1 MNRYL
6 KVLLFAIIVL
16 SLSVCLVA
24 CDGVTLPPDDGG
36 EGTPATFTVRYD
48 ANGGSGFMSNSVCT
62 EGDSLLV
69 KNCTFSKAGMVFQ
82 SWNTKADGSGEAYQP
97 ADQLTPTA
105 NMTLYAI
112 WGSGSADPDI
122 WTVHYDA
129 NGGSGT
135 MKDSTCDKGDSITVK
150 RCTFTADSDFVEWNT
165 KADGSGESYQ
175 PADELT
181 PGGNMTLYAI
191 WESPVVDPDI
201 WTVRYDAN
209 GGSGTMK
216 DSTCDKG
223 DSITVRRCTFTADS
237 DFVEWNTK
245 ADGSGESY
253 QPADE
258 LTPDGNMTLYAIWES
273 PVVEPDIWTIRYN
286 ANGGTGSMQE
296 NEYEDGTQIHIA
308 ANGFSYTG
316 KVFVSWNTA
325 ADGSGVTYNPGQLL
339 VVTENLDLY
348 AIWADE
354 AVTLYTVT
362 YHANGGSGSMPSTS
376 YPQGTLINV
385 LENAFTHTL
394 NFLEWNTAA
403 DGTGT
408 SYAPA
413 QQVALEADLDLYAIW
428 EVEYCTV
435 TFDYCGFGANTS
447 VSVPKNTLVEEPTAP
462 IAGGYTFEGW
472 YTQKEGGVR
481 WIFNT
486 NAVSETMTLYAH
498 MLQVGVGIVS
508 VNNGYVTGN
517 SIYITVPE
525 GTAAYSLNGQLET
538 TKNSAWKL
546 YAATLTGVA
555 EVPTR
560 MLTGIGIGENF
571 GDGSYTLTVWDVND
585 ENVRESYIITVF
597 RQFTATI
604 NYYGYNYTP
613 STGEIDP
620 LTGYKKYDD
629 TFELGCLEP
638 TETPIKTEKIKVE
651 QAGTTLSID
660 HVPAMSIPGH
670 TLTGYDFEFGVE
682 ELEDE
687 VIDIYPLF
695 ETDVYTVTLYTGTET
710 KQIEI
715 LYDYCIFYEPNPSVE
730 EGTFVGYY
738 TEAGVKF
745 LSASMIYCDCLYLMP
760 LGGIDA
766 LYAKYIMNQY
776 PLNVYGENGTVT
788 VEGAGDYTFG
798 KEVDFASRVTLEATP
813 DTGYRFVGWT
823 MEGVSGY
830 LSTDPT
836 YDYRIGKVNEITA
849 EFEALRF
856 TITLDASTYPV
867 EQTEYEI
874 AYGESITLPI
884 PEGEGYF
891 MGWTLEDGT
900 KITGEQGE
908 LLAPYAYLENI
919 TVYPNFVMLSIE
931 NGELTAVLEVPA
943 NGILELPTS
952 VTSIAANAIPAGVKY
967 LVITSEGGLQLYRG
981 SFDRATDLIAVS
993 FPDSEST
1000 AEIDF
1005 GNLSSDALFLFGFDS
1020 SHSDRISRDF
1030 CDNKLFNCTLDDY
1043 VVVNGGTYYKHDD
1056 GAALVDYNGT
1066 AEVFYMEDS
1075 VTIHGVE
1082 CPVTFIAQPAV
1093 LDKSFHAIMVSDNV
1107 TDINNFGGSPLHI
1120 ARSGQEGASWQ
1131 KIDGV
1136 KYARLPYKS
1145 MEEGVEYVFMGD
1157 YYLRIDTVAKEA
1169 VIYAIFHEEDEEVF
1183 NLNFPAFV
1191 RGSDGTE
1198 YPITRVEERSHNT
1211 VFGTVGKYNLHISET
1226 LTLIDAGFLYNL
1238 SIGTIN
1244 VTNLTNWCTIF
1255 EISGNSMYNLAYQA
1269 EAILFKGEPI
1279 VDLVIPE
1286 GVESIQEY
1294 AFYQCTSIKSV
1305 FIPDS
1310 IKTVGQKAFLGCTG
1324 IESLNVPF
1332 VGETATANQNVS
1344 WMFGEAAKS
1353 SLKEVTVRGKVAIG
1367 DNAFDSHLALEK
1379 VTLSAATS
1387 IGYRAFYGCISL
1399 RGIDI
1404 PDSCTSIA
1412 NDAFYN
1418 CSLLADVAFSNTLLS
1433 IGNNAFYD
1441 CTSLKKLVFPDSL
1454 ESIGT
1459 NAFWSNENL
1468 YSVTLGKNL
1477 TSIGN
1482 RAFYLCTKLAEVI
1495 NLSSLPI
1502 TAGSDDYGY
1511 VAYYAELVVTDE
1523 EDRAYREEG
1532 NFLVG
1537 ETDTEKVLKSYIG
1550 SDEYVVIPDGFTSI
1564 APSAFAAT
1572 KVRRVEIPDSVTSI
1586 GEKAF
1591 YSCAYLTEVV
1601 LSETSGL
1608 RSIGNRAFEGTQ
1620 ISSLLLGPDFE
1631 EMATSALDY
1640 SRVVEIYNLS
1650 SFVLTPDSNGKYY
1663 GADTVLNVYTPNDG
1677 ESIISVEEGAVVYAY
1692 DGEVYLHSYLGTPH
1706 EIAIPEGVT
1715 LFSCESVLD
1724 SLARA
1729 LVSVHFPS
1737 TFKEIPAFAF
1747 CGPTKLDY
1755 AKLTH
1760 VTFAENSVLTS
1771 IGEQAFIFCAQLA
1784 EITIPNSV
1792 TYIGSSAFAGCT
1804 SLEKISMP
1812 FVGETATTNNTFTWM
1827 GITASV
1833 PLKEVVILSGTSIGE
1848 RLFNRFTLLERV
1860 TLPSNLETIGGYAF
1874 HGCNQLIEITIPD
1887 SCTSIGDY
1895 AFAYCTALE
1904 RVTLPSSLKSIG
1916 NYAFNGCTALSEI
1929 TIPNSCT
1936 SIGNYAFSGGTALS
1950 EITLSSSLETIG
1962 EYALAGAAFQTIS
1975 LPSSLKTIGTGAFKQ
1990 CAALTQIQIPGSC
2003 TSIGESAFV
2012 YCSSLTSVIFSS
2024 SSGVKTIPTRAFEY
2038 CSALTQISM
2047 PDSCTSIGES
2057 AFSDCSSLTSITI
2070 PDSVTSIG
2078 KYAFYD
2084 CRALS
2089 SITLGRKLSSI
2100 GNSAFAFCTNL
2111 HTIYNRSSLPLTK
2124 GSSDYGH
2131 VAYYATNIVNR

>member
-6 KVLLFAIIVL
+6 KVLFFAIIVL
-16 SLSVCLVA
+16 SLSLCLVA
-24 CDGVTLPPDDGG
+24 CSGTTLPPDGDGG
-36 EGTPATFTVRYD
+36 DGGDGTPVTFIVRYD
-48 ANGGSGFMSNSVCT
+48 ANGGSGFMSNSVCA
-62 EGDSLLV
+62 EGDSFLV
-69 KNCTFSKAGMVFQ
+69 KDCTFSKAGMVFQ
-82 SWNTKADGSGEAYQP
+82 SWNTKADGSGETYQP
-97 ADQLTPTA
+97 ADVLTPTA

-112 WGSGSADPDI
+112 WGSGSAGPEV
-122 WTVHYDA
+122 WTVRYDA

-191 WESPVVDPDI
+191 WESTVVD
-201 WTVRYDAN
+201 
-209 GGSGTMK
+209 
-216 DSTCDKG
+216 
-223 DSITVRRCTFTADS
+223 S
-237 DFVEWNTK
+237 DT
-245 ADGSGESY
+245 
-253 QPADE
+253 
-258 LTPDGNMTLYAIWES
+258 
-273 PVVEPDIWTIRYN
+273 WTIRYN

-296 NEYEDGTQIHIA
+296 NEYADGTQTHIA
-308 ANGFSYTG
+308 TNGFSYTG

-354 AVTLYTVT
+354 GVTLYTVT
-362 YHANGGSGSMPSTS
+362 YHANGGSGSMPSMT
-376 YPQGTLINV
+376 YPQGTLINI

-408 SYAPA
+408 SYVPA

-462 IAGGYTFEGW
+462 LAGGFTFEGW
-472 YTQKEGGVR
+472 YTQKDGGER

-486 NAVSETMTLYAH
+486 NAVSDTMTLYAH
-498 MLQVGVGIVS
+498 MLQVGVGLVS
-508 VNNGYVTGN
+508 INNGYITGN

-525 GTAAYSLNGQLET
+525 GTSAYSLNGQLET

-546 YAATLTGVA
+546 YATTLAGVA

-560 MLTGIGIGENF
+560 MITGIDIGENF
-571 GDGSYTLTVWDVND
+571 GDGSYTLTVWDIND
-585 ENVRESYIITVF
+585 ENVRESYVITVF

-604 NYYGYNYTP
+604 NYYGYTYTP

-629 TFELGCLEP
+629 TFALGYLEP

-651 QAGTTLSID
+651 HAGTTLSID

-695 ETDVYTVTLYTGTET
+695 EADVYTVTLYTGTET
-710 KQIEI
+710 KQIEV
-715 LYDYCIFYEPNPSVE
+715 LYDNCIFYEPNPSVE
-730 EGTFVGYY
+730 EGTFIGYY
-738 TEAGVKF
+738 TEAGVKY
-745 LSASMIYCDCLYLMP
+745 LSPSMIYCDCLYLMP

-798 KEVDFASRVTLEATP
+798 KEVDFASRVTLVATP
-813 DTGYRFVGWT
+813 NTGYRFVGWT

-830 LSTDPT
+830 LSTDST

-856 TITLDASTYPV
+856 TIRLDASTHPV
-867 EQTEYEI
+867 EQTEYEL
-874 AYGESITLPI
+874 AYGDSVTLPI
-884 PEGEGYF
+884 LEGEGYF

-900 KITGEQGE
+900 KITDEQGE
-908 LLAPYAYLENI
+908 LLAPYTYLENI
-919 TVYPNFVMLSIE
+919 TVYPKFVMLSIE
-931 NGELTAVLEVPA
+931 NGNLTAVLEVPA

-952 VTSIAANAIPAGVKY
+952 VRSIAANAIPAGVKY
-967 LVITSEGGLQLYRG
+967 LVITSEGSLLLYPK
-981 SFDRATDLIAVS
+981 SFDQATDLIAVS

-1000 AEIDF
+1000 ADIDF
-1005 GNLSSDALFLFGFDS
+1005 NSLSSDVLFLFGFDS
-1020 SHSDRISRDF
+1020 SHSDRLSREAF
-1030 CDNKLFNCTLDDY
+1030 CENILFNCTLDDY
-1043 VVVNGGTYYKHDD
+1043 VVVNGGTYYKNDD

-1082 CPVTFIAQPAV
+1082 CPVTFIAQPAL
-1093 LDKSFHAIMVSDNV
+1093 LDKSFHTIMVSDNV
-1107 TDINNFGGSPLHI
+1107 TEVRNFVNSPVHI
-1120 ARSGQEGASWQ
+1120 ARSGQSPAQSQ
-1131 KIDGV
+1131 DIDGV

-1145 MEEGVEYVFMGD
+1145 MEEGVEYVFVGD

-1169 VIYAIFHEEDEEVF
+1169 VIYAIVHEEDEEVF

-1198 YPITRVEERSHNT
+1198 YPITRVEEHSHNT
-1211 VFGTVGKYNLHISET
+1211 VLGTVGKYNLHTSET

-1238 SIGTIN
+1238 PIGTIN
-1244 VTNLTNWCTIF
+1244 VTNLTNWCNIF
-1255 EISGNSMYNLAYQA
+1255 ENSGSSMYNLAYRA
-1269 EAILFKGEPI
+1269 EAILFNGEPM

-1286 GVESIQEY
+1286 GVENIQTY

-1305 FIPDS
+1305 FIPNS
-1310 IKTVGQKAFLGCTG
+1310 VKTVGQNAFLGCTG

-1332 VGETATANQNVS
+1332 VGQTATANQKVS

-1353 SLKEVTVRGKVAIG
+1353 SLKEVTVRGNVAIG
-1367 DNAFDSHLALEK
+1367 ENAFDSHVALEK

-1387 IGYRAFYGCISL
+1387 IGNRAFYNCISL

-1404 PDSCTSIA
+1404 PDSCTSIG
-1412 NDAFYN
+1412 DYAFYS
-1418 CSLLADVAFSNTLLS
+1418 CSLLEDVEFSNNLLSIGNSAFYDCTSLKKLVFPNTLLS
-1433 IGNNAFYD
+1433 IGDGAFDD

-1454 ESIGT
+1454 ESIG
-1459 NAFWSNENL
+1459 NSAFRGNDNL

-1477 TSIGN
+1477 TSIGEY
-1482 RAFYLCTKLAEVI
+1482 AFLSCTKLVDVI

-1502 TAGSDDYGY
+1502 TAGSSDYGY

-1537 ETDTEKVLKSYIG
+1537 ETDTEKVLMSYIG

-1564 APSAFAAT
+1564 APSAFAFT
-1572 KVRRVEIPDSVTSI
+1572 NVRRVEIPDSVTSI
-1586 GEKAF
+1586 GDEAF
-1591 YSCAYLTEVV
+1591 HSCAYLTELV

-1608 RSIGNRAFEGTQ
+1608 RSIGNHAFEGTQ

-1631 EMATSALDY
+1631 EMASSALRY

-1650 SFVLTPDSNGKYY
+1650 SFVLTPNSNGKYY

-1692 DGEVYLHSYLGTPH
+1692 DGEVYLHSYLGVPS

-1715 LFSCESVLD
+1715 LFSCESALD
-1724 SLARA
+1724 SVARA

-1737 TFKEIPAFAF
+1737 TLKEIPAFAF
-1747 CGPTKLDY
+1747 NGPTQLDY

-1760 VTFAENSVLTS
+1760 VTFAEDSALTS
-1771 IGEQAFIFCAQLA
+1771 IGEKAFFNCAKLA
-1784 EITIPNSV
+1784 
-1792 TYIGSSAFAGCT
+1792 
-1804 SLEKISMP
+1804 
-1812 FVGETATTNNTFTWM
+1812 
-1827 GITASV
+1827 
-1833 PLKEVVILSGTSIGE
+1833 
-1848 RLFNRFTLLERV
+1848 
-1860 TLPSNLETIGGYAF
+1860 
-1874 HGCNQLIEITIPD
+1874 EITIPD
-1887 SCTSIGDY
+1887 SCT
-1895 AFAYCTALE
+1895 
-1904 RVTLPSSLKSIG
+1904 SIG

-1929 TIPNSCT
+1929 T
-1936 SIGNYAFSGGTALS
+1936 LS
-1950 EITLSSSLETIG
+1950 TSLETIG
-1962 EYALAGAAFQTIS
+1962 EYALSGTAIQTIS
-1975 LPSSLKTIGTGAFKQ
+1975 LPNRLKTIGKGAFKQ
-1990 CAALTQIQIPGSC
+1990 CAALTQIQIPDSC
-2003 TSIGESAFV
+2003 TSIGESAFNS
-2012 YCSSLTSVIFSS
+2012 CSSLTSVIFPS
-2024 SSGVKTIPTRAFEY
+2024 SSGVTTIPTRAFAY

-2047 PDSCTSIGES
+2047 PTSCTSIGDH
-2057 AFSDCSSLTSITI
+2057 AFRGCSKLSSVTI
-2070 PDSVTSIG
+2070 PDNVTSIG
-2078 KYAFYD
+2078 TYAFFD
-2084 CRALS
+2084 CTALS
-2089 SITLGRKLSSI
+2089 EITLGRKLSSI
-2100 GNSAFAFCTNL
+2100 GDRAFTFCSNL
-2111 HTIYNRSSLPLTK
+2111 HTIYNRSSLPITK
-2124 GSSDYGH
+2124 GSSDYGG
-2131 VAYYATNIVNR
+2131 VAEFATNVVKR

>member
-6 KVLLFAIIVL
+6 KVLFFAIIVL
-16 SLSVCLVA
+16 SLSLCLVA
-24 CDGVTLPPDDGG
+24 CSGTTLPPEGDGG
-36 EGTPATFTVRYD
+36 DGGDGTPVTFIVRYD
-48 ANGGSGFMSNSVCT
+48 ANGGSGFMPNSVCT
-62 EGDSLLV
+62 EGDSFLV
-69 KNCTFSKAGMVFQ
+69 KDCTFSKAGMVFQ
-82 SWNTKADGSGEAYQP
+82 SWNTKADGSGETYQP
-97 ADQLTPTA
+97 ADVLTPTA

-112 WGSGSADPDI
+112 WGSGAAGPEM
-122 WTVHYDA
+122 WTVRYDA

-135 MKDSTCDKGDSITVK
+135 MRDSTCNKGDSITVK

-191 WESPVVDPDI
+191 WESTVVD
-201 WTVRYDAN
+201 
-209 GGSGTMK
+209 
-216 DSTCDKG
+216 
-223 DSITVRRCTFTADS
+223 S
-237 DFVEWNTK
+237 DT
-245 ADGSGESY
+245 
-253 QPADE
+253 
-258 LTPDGNMTLYAIWES
+258 
-273 PVVEPDIWTIRYN
+273 WTIRYN

-296 NEYEDGTQIHIA
+296 NEYADGTQIHIA
-308 ANGFSYTG
+308 TNGFSYTG

-354 AVTLYTVT
+354 GVTLYTVT
-362 YHANGGSGSMPSTS
+362 YHANGGSGSMPSMS
-376 YPQGTLINV
+376 YPQGTLINI

-462 IAGGYTFEGW
+462 LAGGFTFEGW
-472 YTQKEGGVR
+472 YTQKDGGER

-486 NAVSETMTLYAH
+486 NAVSDTMTLYAH
-498 MLQVGVGIVS
+498 MLQVGVGLVS
-508 VNNGYVTGN
+508 INNGYITGN

-525 GTAAYSLNGQLET
+525 GTSAYSLNGQLET

-546 YAATLTGVA
+546 YATTLAGVA

-560 MLTGIGIGENF
+560 MITGIDIGENF
-571 GDGSYTLTVWDVND
+571 GDGSYTLTVWDLND
-585 ENVRESYIITVF
+585 ENVRESYVITVF

-604 NYYGYNYTP
+604 NYYGYTYTP

-629 TFELGCLEP
+629 TFALGYLEP

-651 QAGTTLSID
+651 HAGTTLSID

-695 ETDVYTVTLYTGTET
+695 EADVYTVTLYTGTET
-710 KQIEI
+710 KQIEV
-715 LYDYCIFYEPNPSVE
+715 LYDNCIFYEQNPSVE
-730 EGTFVGYY
+730 EGTFIGYY

-745 LSASMIYCDCLYLMP
+745 LSPSMIYCDCLYLMP

-798 KEVDFASRVTLEATP
+798 KEVDFASRVTLVATP
-813 DTGYRFVGWT
+813 NTGYRFVGWT
-823 MEGVSGY
+823 MAGVSGY
-830 LSTDPT
+830 LSTDST
-836 YDYRIGKVNEITA
+836 YNYRIGKVNEITA

-856 TITLDASTYPV
+856 TITLDASAYPV
-867 EQTEYEI
+867 EQTEYEL
-874 AYGESITLPI
+874 AYGDSITLPI
-884 PEGEGYF
+884 LEGEGYF

-900 KITGEQGE
+900 KITDEQGE
-908 LLAPYAYLENI
+908 LLAPYTYLENI
-919 TVYPNFVMLSIE
+919 TVYPKFVMLSIE
-931 NGELTAVLEVPA
+931 NGNLTAVLEVPA
-943 NGILELPTS
+943 NGILELPTC

-967 LVITSEGGLQLYRG
+967 LVITSEGYLLLYPK
-981 SFDRATDLIAVS
+981 SFDQATDLIAVS

-1000 AEIDF
+1000 EYIDF
-1005 GNLSSDALFLFGFDS
+1005 NSLSSDVLFLFGFDS
-1020 SHSDRISRDF
+1020 SHSDRLSREAF
-1030 CDNKLFNCTLDDY
+1030 CDNILFNCTLDDY
-1043 VVVNGGTYYKHDD
+1043 VVVNGGTYYKNDD

-1082 CPVTFIAQPAV
+1082 CPVTFIAQPAL
-1093 LDKSFHAIMVSDNV
+1093 LDKSFHTIMVSDNV
-1107 TDINNFGGSPLHI
+1107 TDVRNFVNSPVHI
-1120 ARSGQEGASWQ
+1120 ARSGQSPAQSQ
-1131 KIDGV
+1131 DIDGV

-1145 MEEGVEYVFMGD
+1145 MEEGVEYVFVGD

-1169 VIYAIFHEEDEEVF
+1169 VIYAIVHEEDEEVL
-1183 NLNFPAFV
+1183 NLNFPAVV

-1198 YPITRVEERSHNT
+1198 YPVTRVEEHSHNT
-1211 VFGTVGKYNLHISET
+1211 VLGTVGKYNLHTSET
-1226 LTLIDAGFLYNL
+1226 LTLIDAGFLYNQP
-1238 SIGTIN
+1238 IGTIN
-1244 VTNLTNWCTIF
+1244 VTNLTNWCNIF
-1255 EISGNSMYNLAYQA
+1255 ENSGSSMYNLAYQA
-1269 EAILFKGEPI
+1269 EDILFKGEPI
-1279 VDLVIPE
+1279 VDLVIPA
-1286 GVESIQEY
+1286 GVENIQTY

-1305 FIPDS
+1305 FIPNS
-1310 IKTVGQKAFLGCTG
+1310 VKTVGQNAFLGCTG

-1332 VGETATANQNVS
+1332 VGQTATANQKVS

-1353 SLKEVTVRGKVAIG
+1353 SLKEVTVRGNVAIG
-1367 DNAFDSHLALEK
+1367 DNAFDSYVALEK

-1387 IGYRAFYGCISL
+1387 IGNRAFYNCISL

-1404 PDSCTSIA
+1404 PDSCTSIG
-1412 NDAFYN
+1412 DYAFYS
-1418 CSLLADVAFSNTLLS
+1418 CSLLEDVEFSNNLLSIGNSAFYDCTSLKKLVFPNTLLS
-1433 IGNNAFYD
+1433 IGDGAFDD

-1454 ESIGT
+1454 ESIG
-1459 NAFWSNENL
+1459 NSAFRGNDNL

-1477 TSIGN
+1477 TSIGEY
-1482 RAFYLCTKLAEVI
+1482 AFLSCTKLVDVI

-1502 TAGSDDYGY
+1502 TAGSSDYGY

-1537 ETDTEKVLKSYIG
+1537 ETDTEKVLMSYIG

-1564 APSAFAAT
+1564 APSAFAFT
-1572 KVRRVEIPDSVTSI
+1572 NVRRVEIPDSVTSI
-1586 GEKAF
+1586 GDEAF
-1591 YSCAYLTEVV
+1591 HSCAYLTELV

-1608 RSIGNRAFEGTQ
+1608 RSIGNHAFEGTQ

-1631 EMATSALDY
+1631 EMASSALRY

-1650 SFVLTPDSNGKYY
+1650 SFVLTPNSNGKYY

-1692 DGEVYLHSYLGTPH
+1692 DGEVYLHSYLGVPS

-1715 LFSCESVLD
+1715 LFSCESALD
-1724 SLARA
+1724 SVARA

-1737 TFKEIPAFAF
+1737 TLKEIPAFAF
-1747 CGPTKLDY
+1747 NGPTQLDY

-1760 VTFAENSVLTS
+1760 VTFAEDSALTS
-1771 IGEQAFIFCAQLA
+1771 IGEKAFFNCAKLA
-1784 EITIPNSV
+1784 
-1792 TYIGSSAFAGCT
+1792 
-1804 SLEKISMP
+1804 
-1812 FVGETATTNNTFTWM
+1812 
-1827 GITASV
+1827 
-1833 PLKEVVILSGTSIGE
+1833 
-1848 RLFNRFTLLERV
+1848 
-1860 TLPSNLETIGGYAF
+1860 
-1874 HGCNQLIEITIPD
+1874 EITIPD
-1887 SCTSIGDY
+1887 SCT
-1895 AFAYCTALE
+1895 
-1904 RVTLPSSLKSIG
+1904 SIG

-1929 TIPNSCT
+1929 T
-1936 SIGNYAFSGGTALS
+1936 LS
-1950 EITLSSSLETIG
+1950 TSLETIG
-1962 EYALAGAAFQTIS
+1962 EYALSGTAIQTIS
-1975 LPSSLKTIGTGAFKQ
+1975 LPNRLKTIGKGAFKQ
-1990 CAALTQIQIPGSC
+1990 CAALTQIQIPDSC
-2003 TSIGESAFV
+2003 TSIGESAFNS
-2012 YCSSLTSVIFSS
+2012 CSSLTSVIFPS
-2024 SSGVKTIPTRAFEY
+2024 SSGVTTIPTRAFAY

-2047 PDSCTSIGES
+2047 PTSCTSIGDH
-2057 AFSDCSSLTSITI
+2057 AFRGCSKLSSVTI
-2070 PDSVTSIG
+2070 PDNVTSIG
-2078 KYAFYD
+2078 TYAFFD
-2084 CRALS
+2084 CTALS
-2089 SITLGRKLSSI
+2089 EITLGRKLSSI
-2100 GNSAFAFCTNL
+2100 GDRAFTFCSNL
-2111 HTIYNRSSLPLTK
+2111 HTIYNRSSLPITK
-2124 GSSDYGH
+2124 GSSDYGG
-2131 VAYYATNIVNR
+2131 VAEFATNVVKR

>member
-6 KVLLFAIIVL
+6 KVLFFAIIVL
-16 SLSVCLVA
+16 SLSLCLVA
-24 CDGVTLPPDDGG
+24 CGGSTPPPDGDGGDGTPVTLI
-36 EGTPATFTVRYD
+36 VRYN
-48 ANGGSGFMSNSVCT
+48 ANGGSGFMPNSVCT
-62 EGDSLLV
+62 EGDSFLV
-69 KNCTFSKAGMVFQ
+69 KDCTFSKAGMVFQ
-82 SWNTKADGSGEAYQP
+82 SWNTKADGSGETYQP
-97 ADQLTPTA
+97 ADVLTPTA

-112 WGSGSADPDI
+112 WGSGSAGPEV
-122 WTVHYDA
+122 WTVRYDA

-191 WESPVVDPDI
+191 WESTVVDPD
-201 WTVRYDAN
+201 T
-209 GGSGTMK
+209 
-216 DSTCDKG
+216 
-223 DSITVRRCTFTADS
+223 
-237 DFVEWNTK
+237 
-245 ADGSGESY
+245 
-253 QPADE
+253 
-258 LTPDGNMTLYAIWES
+258 
-273 PVVEPDIWTIRYN
+273 WTIRYN

-308 ANGFSYTG
+308 TNGFSYTG

-354 AVTLYTVT
+354 GVTLYTVT
-362 YHANGGSGSMPSTS
+362 YHANGGSGSMPSMT
-376 YPQGTLINV
+376 YPQGTLINI

-408 SYAPA
+408 SYVPA

-462 IAGGYTFEGW
+462 LAGGFTFEGW
-472 YTQKEGGVR
+472 YTQKDGGER

-498 MLQVGVGIVS
+498 MLQVGVGLVS
-508 VNNGYVTGN
+508 INNGYITGN

-525 GTAAYSLNGQLET
+525 GTSAYSLNGQLET

-546 YAATLTGVA
+546 YATTLAGVA

-560 MLTGIGIGENF
+560 MITGIDIGENF

-585 ENVRESYIITVF
+585 ENVRESYVITVF

-604 NYYGYNYTP
+604 NYYGYTYTP

-629 TFELGCLEP
+629 TFALGYLEP

-651 QAGTTLSID
+651 HAGTTLSID

-695 ETDVYTVTLYTGTET
+695 EADVYTVTLYTGTET
-710 KQIEI
+710 KQIEV
-715 LYDYCIFYEPNPSVE
+715 LYDNCIFYEQNPSVE
-730 EGTFVGYY
+730 EGTFIGYY
-738 TEAGVKF
+738 TEAGVKY
-745 LSASMIYCDCLYLMP
+745 LSPSMIYCDCLYLMP

-798 KEVDFASRVTLEATP
+798 KEVDFASRVTLVATP

-830 LSTDPT
+830 LSTDST

-856 TITLDASTYPV
+856 TVTLDVSTYPV
-867 EQTEYEI
+867 EQTEYEL
-874 AYGESITLPI
+874 AYGDSITLPI
-884 PEGEGYF
+884 LEGEGYF

-900 KITGEQGE
+900 KITDEQGE
-908 LLAPYAYLENI
+908 LLAPYTYLENI
-919 TVYPNFVMLSIE
+919 TVYPKFVMLSIE
-931 NGELTAVLEVPA
+931 NGKLTAVLEVPA

-967 LVITSEGGLQLYRG
+967 LVITSEGYLLLYPK
-981 SFDRATDLIAVS
+981 SFDQATDLIAVS

-1000 AEIDF
+1000 ADIDF
-1005 GNLSSDALFLFGFDS
+1005 NSLSSDVLFLFGFDS
-1020 SHSDRISRDF
+1020 SHSDRLSREAF
-1030 CDNKLFNCTLDDY
+1030 CDNLLFNCTLDDY
-1043 VVVNGGTYYKHDD
+1043 VVVNGGTYYKNDD

-1082 CPVTFIAQPAV
+1082 CPVTFIAQPAL
-1093 LDKSFHAIMVSDNV
+1093 LDKSFHTIMVSDNV
-1107 TDINNFGGSPLHI
+1107 TDVRNFVNSPVHI
-1120 ARSGQEGASWQ
+1120 ARSGQSPAQSQ
-1131 KIDGV
+1131 DIDGV

-1145 MEEGVEYVFMGD
+1145 MEEGVEYVFVGD

-1169 VIYAIFHEEDEEVF
+1169 VIYAIVHEEDEEVF

-1198 YPITRVEERSHNT
+1198 YPITRVEEHSHNT
-1211 VFGTVGKYNLHISET
+1211 VLGRVGKYNLHTSET

-1238 SIGTIN
+1238 PIGTIN
-1244 VTNLTNWCTIF
+1244 VTNLTNWCNIF
-1255 EISGNSMYNLAYQA
+1255 ENSGSSIYNLAYRA
-1269 EAILFKGEPI
+1269 EAILFNGEPM

-1286 GVESIQEY
+1286 GIENIQTY

-1305 FIPDS
+1305 FIPNS
-1310 IKTVGQKAFLGCTG
+1310 VKTVGQNAFLGCTG

-1332 VGETATANQNVS
+1332 VGQTATANQKVS

-1353 SLKEVTVRGKVAIG
+1353 SLKEVTVRGNVAIG
-1367 DNAFDSHLALEK
+1367 DNAFDSHVALEK

-1387 IGYRAFYGCISL
+1387 IGYRAFYNCISL

-1404 PDSCTSIA
+1404 PDSCTSIG
-1412 NDAFYN
+1412 NYAFYS
-1418 CSLLADVAFSNTLLS
+1418 CSLLEDVEFSNNLLS
-1433 IGNNAFYD
+1433 IGDNAFYD

-1454 ESIGT
+1454 ESIG
-1459 NAFWSNENL
+1459 NSAFWGNEGL

-1477 TSIGN
+1477 TSIGSN
-1482 RAFYLCTKLAEVI
+1482 AFNLCTKLVEVI

-1502 TAGSDDYGY
+1502 TVGSSDYGR

-1523 EDRAYREEG
+1523 EDRAYYEEG
-1532 NFLVG
+1532 NFLVC
-1537 ETDTEKVLKSYIG
+1537 ETDTDKVLKSYIG
-1550 SDEYVVIPDGFTSI
+1550 SDEYVVIPDGFTVI
-1564 APSAFAAT
+1564 APSAFAQT
-1572 KVRRVEIPDSVTSI
+1572 NVRRVEIPDSVTSI
-1586 GEKAF
+1586 GEEAF
-1591 YSCAYLTEVV
+1591 YSCAYLTELV
-1601 LSETSGL
+1601 LSETSGV
-1608 RSIGNRAFEGTQ
+1608 RSIGNHAFEGTQ

-1631 EMATSALDY
+1631 EMASSALDY

-1650 SFVLTPDSNGKYY
+1650 SFVLTPDSNGEYY

-1692 DGEVYLHSYLGTPH
+1692 DGEVYLHSYLGAPD

-1715 LFSCESVLD
+1715 LFSCESALD
-1724 SLARA
+1724 SIARA

-1737 TFKEIPAFAF
+1737 TLKEIPAFAF
-1747 CGPTKLDY
+1747 YGPTQLDY

-1760 VTFAENSVLTS
+1760 VTFAEDSALTS
-1771 IGEQAFIFCAQLA
+1771 IGEQAFFNCAKLA

-1792 TYIGSSAFAGCT
+1792 TYIGSNVFAGCA

-1827 GITASV
+1827 GIIAEV
-1833 PLKEVVILSGTSIGE
+1833 PVKEVVILSGTTIGE
-1848 RLFNRFTLLERV
+1848 RLFSKLTLLERV

-1874 HGCNQLIEITIPD
+1874 HGCNKLTEITIPD

-1904 RVTLPSSLKSIG
+1904 SVTLPSSLESIGNYVFTGCTALTEITIPDSCTSIG

-1929 TIPNSCT
+1929 T
-1936 SIGNYAFSGGTALS
+1936 LS
-1950 EITLSSSLETIG
+1950 TSLETIG
-1962 EYALAGAAFQTIS
+1962 EYALSGSAIQTIS
-1975 LPSSLKTIGTGAFKQ
+1975 LPNSLKTIGKGAFKQ
-1990 CAALTQIQIPGSC
+1990 CAALTQIQIPDHC
-2003 TSIGESAFV
+2003 TSIGESAFS
-2012 YCSSLTSVIFSS
+2012 YCSSLTSVIFPSFSS
-2024 SSGVKTIPTRAFEY
+2024 MNIPTRAFEY
-2038 CSALTQISM
+2038 CTALTEIRMSEF
-2047 PDSCTSIGES
+2047 CTSIEDY
-2057 AFSDCSSLTSITI
+2057 AFQGCSKLPKVTI
-2070 PDSVTSIG
+2070 PYYTTSIG
-2078 KYAFYD
+2078 TYAFYN
-2084 CRALS
+2084 CTALS
-2089 SITLGRKLSSI
+2089 EISLGKNLSSI
-2100 GNSAFAFCTNL
+2100 GNNAFTFCTNL
-2111 HTIYNRSSLPLTK
+2111 LTIYNSSSLSLTK
-2124 GSSDYGH
+2124 GSTAYGG
-2131 VAYYATNIVNR
+2131 VAYYATRIVDR

>member
-6 KVLLFAIIVL
+6 KVLFFAIIVL
-16 SLSVCLVA
+16 SLSLCLVA
-24 CDGVTLPPDDGG
+24 CGGSTPPPDGDGGDGTPVTLI
-36 EGTPATFTVRYD
+36 VRYN
-48 ANGGSGFMSNSVCT
+48 ANGGSGFMPNSVCT
-62 EGDSLLV
+62 EGDSFLV
-69 KNCTFSKAGMVFQ
+69 KDCTFSKAGMVFQ
-82 SWNTKADGSGEAYQP
+82 SWNTKADGSGETYQP
-97 ADQLTPTA
+97 ADVLTPTA

-112 WGSGSADPDI
+112 WGSGSAGPEV
-122 WTVHYDA
+122 WTVRYDA

-191 WESPVVDPDI
+191 WESTVVDPD
-201 WTVRYDAN
+201 T
-209 GGSGTMK
+209 
-216 DSTCDKG
+216 
-223 DSITVRRCTFTADS
+223 
-237 DFVEWNTK
+237 
-245 ADGSGESY
+245 
-253 QPADE
+253 
-258 LTPDGNMTLYAIWES
+258 
-273 PVVEPDIWTIRYN
+273 WTIRYN

-308 ANGFSYTG
+308 TNGFSYTG

-354 AVTLYTVT
+354 GVTLYTVT
-362 YHANGGSGSMPSTS
+362 YHANGGSGSMPSMT
-376 YPQGTLINV
+376 YPQGTLINI

-447 VSVPKNTLVEEPTAP
+447 VSVPKNTLVEEPTSP
-462 IAGGYTFEGW
+462 LAGGFTFEGW
-472 YTQKEGGVR
+472 YTQKDGGER

-498 MLQVGVGIVS
+498 MLQVGVGLVS
-508 VNNGYVTGN
+508 INNGYITGN

-525 GTAAYSLNGQLET
+525 GTSAYSLNGQLET

-546 YAATLTGVA
+546 YATTLAGVA

-560 MLTGIGIGENF
+560 MITGIDIGENF

-585 ENVRESYIITVF
+585 ENVRESYVITVF

-604 NYYGYNYTP
+604 NYYGYTYTP

-629 TFELGCLEP
+629 TFALGYLEP

-651 QAGTTLSID
+651 HAGTTLSID

-695 ETDVYTVTLYTGTET
+695 EADVYTVTLYTGTET
-710 KQIEI
+710 KQIEV
-715 LYDYCIFYEPNPSVE
+715 LYDNCIFYEQNPSVE
-730 EGTFVGYY
+730 EGTFIGYY
-738 TEAGVKF
+738 TEAGVKY
-745 LSASMIYCDCLYLMP
+745 LSPSMIYCDCLYLMP

-798 KEVDFASRVTLEATP
+798 KEVDFASRVTLVATP

-830 LSTDPT
+830 LSTDST

-856 TITLDASTYPV
+856 TVTLDVSTYPV
-867 EQTEYEI
+867 EQTEYEL
-874 AYGESITLPI
+874 AYGDSITLPI
-884 PEGEGYF
+884 LEGEGYF

-900 KITGEQGE
+900 KITDEQGE
-908 LLAPYAYLENI
+908 LLAPYTYLENI
-919 TVYPNFVMLSIE
+919 TVYPKFVMLSIE
-931 NGELTAVLEVPA
+931 NGKLTAVLEVPA

-967 LVITSEGGLQLYRG
+967 LVITSEGYLLLYPK
-981 SFDRATDLIAVS
+981 SFDQATDLIAVS

-1000 AEIDF
+1000 ADIDF
-1005 GNLSSDALFLFGFDS
+1005 NSLSSDVLFLFGFDS
-1020 SHSDRISRDF
+1020 SHSDRLSREAF
-1030 CDNKLFNCTLDDY
+1030 CDNLLFNCTLDDY
-1043 VVVNGGTYYKHDD
+1043 VVVNGGTYYKNDD

-1082 CPVTFIAQPAV
+1082 CPVTFIAQPAL
-1093 LDKSFHAIMVSDNV
+1093 LDKSFHTIMVSDNV
-1107 TDINNFGGSPLHI
+1107 TDVRNFVNSPVHI
-1120 ARSGQEGASWQ
+1120 ARSGQSPAQSQ
-1131 KIDGV
+1131 DIDGV

-1145 MEEGVEYVFMGD
+1145 MEEGVEYVFVGD

-1169 VIYAIFHEEDEEVF
+1169 VIYAIVHEEDEEVF

-1198 YPITRVEERSHNT
+1198 YPITRVEEHSHNT
-1211 VFGTVGKYNLHISET
+1211 VLGRVGKYNLHTSET

-1238 SIGTIN
+1238 PIGTIN
-1244 VTNLTNWCTIF
+1244 VTNLTNWCNIF
-1255 EISGNSMYNLAYQA
+1255 ENSGSSIYNLAYRA
-1269 EAILFKGEPI
+1269 EAILFNGEPM

-1286 GVESIQEY
+1286 GIENIQTY

-1305 FIPDS
+1305 FIPNS
-1310 IKTVGQKAFLGCTG
+1310 VKTVGQNAFLGCTG

-1332 VGETATANQNVS
+1332 VGQTATANQKVS

-1353 SLKEVTVRGKVAIG
+1353 SLKEVTVRGNVAIG
-1367 DNAFDSHLALEK
+1367 DNAFDSHVALEK

-1387 IGYRAFYGCISL
+1387 IGYRAFYNCISL

-1404 PDSCTSIA
+1404 PDSCTSIG
-1412 NDAFYN
+1412 NYAFYS
-1418 CSLLADVAFSNTLLS
+1418 CSLLEDVEFSNNLLS
-1433 IGNNAFYD
+1433 IGDNAFYD

-1454 ESIGT
+1454 ESIG
-1459 NAFWSNENL
+1459 NSAFWGNEGL

-1477 TSIGN
+1477 TSIGSN
-1482 RAFYLCTKLAEVI
+1482 AFNLCTKLVEVI

-1502 TAGSDDYGY
+1502 TVGSSDYGR

-1523 EDRAYREEG
+1523 EDRAYYEEG
-1532 NFLVG
+1532 NFLVC
-1537 ETDTEKVLKSYIG
+1537 ETDTDKVLKSYIG
-1550 SDEYVVIPDGFTSI
+1550 SDEYVVIPDGFTVI
-1564 APSAFAAT
+1564 APSAFAQT
-1572 KVRRVEIPDSVTSI
+1572 NVRRVEIPDSVTSI
-1586 GEKAF
+1586 GEEAF
-1591 YSCAYLTEVV
+1591 YSCAYLTELV
-1601 LSETSGL
+1601 LSETSGV
-1608 RSIGNRAFEGTQ
+1608 RSIGNHAFEGTQ

-1631 EMATSALDY
+1631 EMASSALDY

-1650 SFVLTPDSNGKYY
+1650 SFVLTPDSNGEYY

-1692 DGEVYLHSYLGTPH
+1692 DGEVYLHSYLGAPD

-1715 LFSCESVLD
+1715 LFSCESALD
-1724 SLARA
+1724 SIARA

-1737 TFKEIPAFAF
+1737 TLKEIPAFAF
-1747 CGPTKLDY
+1747 YGPTQLDY

-1760 VTFAENSVLTS
+1760 VTFAEDSALTS
-1771 IGEQAFIFCAQLA
+1771 IGEQAFFNCAKLA

-1792 TYIGSSAFAGCT
+1792 TYIGSNVFAGCA

-1827 GITASV
+1827 GIIAEV
-1833 PLKEVVILSGTSIGE
+1833 PVKEVVILSGTTIGE
-1848 RLFNRFTLLERV
+1848 RLFSKLTLLERV

-1874 HGCNQLIEITIPD
+1874 HGCNKLTEITIPD

-1904 RVTLPSSLKSIG
+1904 SVTLPSSLESIGNYVFTGCTALTEITIPDSCTSIG

-1929 TIPNSCT
+1929 T
-1936 SIGNYAFSGGTALS
+1936 LS
-1950 EITLSSSLETIG
+1950 TSLETIG
-1962 EYALAGAAFQTIS
+1962 EYALSGSAIQTIS
-1975 LPSSLKTIGTGAFKQ
+1975 LPNSLKTIGKGAFKQ
-1990 CAALTQIQIPGSC
+1990 CAALTQIQIPDHC
-2003 TSIGESAFV
+2003 TSIGESAFS
-2012 YCSSLTSVIFSS
+2012 YCSSLTSVIFPSFSS
-2024 SSGVKTIPTRAFEY
+2024 MNIPTRAFEY
-2038 CSALTQISM
+2038 CTALTEIRMSEF
-2047 PDSCTSIGES
+2047 CTSIEDY
-2057 AFSDCSSLTSITI
+2057 AFQGCSKLPKVTI
-2070 PDSVTSIG
+2070 PYYTTSIG
-2078 KYAFYD
+2078 TYAFYN
-2084 CRALS
+2084 CTALS
-2089 SITLGRKLSSI
+2089 EISLGKNLSSI
-2100 GNSAFAFCTNL
+2100 GNNAFTFCTNL
-2111 HTIYNRSSLPLTK
+2111 LTIYNSSSLSLTK
-2124 GSSDYGH
+2124 GSTAYGG
-2131 VAYYATNIVNR
+2131 VAYYATRIVDR

>member
-6 KVLLFAIIVL
+6 KVLFFAIIVL
-16 SLSVCLVA
+16 SLSLCLVA
-24 CDGVTLPPDDGG
+24 CAGSTLPPDGDGG
-36 EGTPATFTVRYD
+36 DGTPVTFVVRYD
-48 ANGGSGFMSNSVCT
+48 ANGGSGYMSNSVCA
-62 EGDSLLV
+62 EGDSFLV
-69 KNCTFSKAGMVFQ
+69 KDCTFSKAGMVFQ
-82 SWNTKADGSGEAYQP
+82 SWNTKADGSGETYQP
-97 ADQLTPTA
+97 ADVLTPTA

-112 WGSGSADPDI
+112 WGSGESDPEV
-122 WTVHYDA
+122 WTVRYDA

-135 MKDSTCDKGDSITVK
+135 MRDSTCNKGDSITVK

-191 WESPVVDPDI
+191 WESTVVD
-201 WTVRYDAN
+201 
-209 GGSGTMK
+209 
-216 DSTCDKG
+216 
-223 DSITVRRCTFTADS
+223 S
-237 DFVEWNTK
+237 DT
-245 ADGSGESY
+245 
-253 QPADE
+253 
-258 LTPDGNMTLYAIWES
+258 
-273 PVVEPDIWTIRYN
+273 WTIRYN

-296 NEYEDGTQIHIA
+296 NEYADGTQIHIA
-308 ANGFSYTG
+308 TNGFSYTG

-354 AVTLYTVT
+354 GVTLYTVT
-362 YHANGGSGSMPSTS
+362 YHANGGSGSMPSMS
-376 YPQGTLINV
+376 YPQGTLINI

-408 SYAPA
+408 SYEPA

-462 IAGGYTFEGW
+462 LAGGFTFEGW
-472 YTQKEGGVR
+472 YTQKEGGEK

-486 NAVSETMTLYAH
+486 NAVSDTMTLYAH
-498 MLQVGVGIVS
+498 MLQVGVGLVS
-508 VNNGYVTGN
+508 INNGYITGN

-546 YAATLTGVA
+546 YAVTLAGVA

-560 MLTGIGIGENF
+560 MITGIDIGENF

-585 ENVRESYIITVF
+585 ENVRESYVITVF

-629 TFELGCLEP
+629 TFALGYLEP

-651 QAGTTLSID
+651 HAGTTLSID

-695 ETDVYTVTLYTGTET
+695 EADVYTVTLYTGTET
-710 KQIEI
+710 KQIEV
-715 LYDYCIFYEPNPSVE
+715 LYDNCIFYEPNPSVE
-730 EGTFVGYY
+730 EGTFIGYY

-745 LSASMIYCDCLYLMP
+745 LSPSMIYCDCLYLMP

-856 TITLDASTYPV
+856 TITLDASAYPV
-867 EQTEYEI
+867 EQTEYEL
-874 AYGESITLPI
+874 AYGDSVTLPI
-884 PEGEGYF
+884 LEGEGYF

-900 KITGEQGE
+900 KVTDEQGE
-908 LLAPYAYLENI
+908 LLAPYTYLENI
-919 TVYPNFVMLSIE
+919 TVYPKFVMLSIE
-931 NGELTAVLEVPA
+931 NGKLTAVLEVPA

-967 LVITSEGGLQLYRG
+967 LVITSEGALRLYEE

-1000 AEIDF
+1000 ADIYFDY
-1005 GNLSSDALFLFGFDS
+1005 LSSDVLFLFGFDS
-1020 SHSDRISRDF
+1020 SHSDRLSGDYY

-1043 VVVNGGTYYKHDD
+1043 VVVNGGTYYKNDD

-1082 CPVTFIAQPAV
+1082 CPVTFIAQTAL
-1093 LDKSFHAIMVSDNV
+1093 LDKSFHTIMVSDNV
-1107 TDINNFGGSPLHI
+1107 TVVRNFVNSPVHI
-1120 ARSGQEGASWQ
+1120 ARSGQSPAQSQ
-1131 KIDGV
+1131 DIDGV

-1145 MEEGVEYVFMGD
+1145 MEEGVEYVFVGD

-1169 VIYAIFHEEDEEVF
+1169 VIYAIVHEEDEEVF

-1198 YPITRVEERSHNT
+1198 YPITRVEEHSHNT
-1211 VFGTVGKYNLHISET
+1211 VLGTVGKYNLHVSET

-1238 SIGTIN
+1238 PIGTIN
-1244 VTNLTNWCTIF
+1244 VTNLTNWCNIF
-1255 EISGNSMYNLAYQA
+1255 ENSGSSMYNLAYRA

-1286 GVESIQEY
+1286 GVENIQTY

-1305 FIPDS
+1305 FIPNS
-1310 IKTVGQKAFLGCTG
+1310 VKTVGQNAFLGCTG

-1332 VGETATANQNVS
+1332 VGQTATANQKVS

-1353 SLKEVTVRGKVAIG
+1353 SLKEVTVRGNVAIG
-1367 DNAFDSHLALEK
+1367 DNAFDSYVALEK

-1387 IGYRAFYGCISL
+1387 IGNRAFYNCISL

-1404 PDSCTSIA
+1404 PDSCTSIG
-1412 NDAFYN
+1412 DYAFYS
-1418 CSLLADVAFSNTLLS
+1418 CSLLEDVEFSNNLLSIGNSAFYDCTSLKKLVFPNTLLS
-1433 IGNNAFYD
+1433 IGDGAFDD

-1454 ESIGT
+1454 ESIG
-1459 NAFWSNENL
+1459 NSAFRGNDNL

-1477 TSIGN
+1477 TSIGEY
-1482 RAFYLCTKLAEVI
+1482 AFLSCTKLVDVI

-1502 TAGSDDYGY
+1502 TAGSSDYGY

-1537 ETDTEKVLKSYIG
+1537 ETDTEKVLMSYIG

-1564 APSAFAAT
+1564 APSAFAFT
-1572 KVRRVEIPDSVTSI
+1572 NVRRVEIPDSVTSI
-1586 GEKAF
+1586 GDEAF
-1591 YSCAYLTEVV
+1591 HSCAYLTELV

-1608 RSIGNRAFEGTQ
+1608 RSIGNHAFEGTQ

-1631 EMATSALDY
+1631 EMASSALRY

-1650 SFVLTPDSNGKYY
+1650 SFVLTPNSNGKYY

-1692 DGEVYLHSYLGTPH
+1692 DGEVYLHSYLGVPS

-1715 LFSCESVLD
+1715 LFSCESALD
-1724 SLARA
+1724 SVARA

-1737 TFKEIPAFAF
+1737 TLKEIPAFAF
-1747 CGPTKLDY
+1747 NGPTQLDY

-1760 VTFAENSVLTS
+1760 VTFAEDSALTS
-1771 IGEQAFIFCAQLA
+1771 IGEKAFFNCAKLA
-1784 EITIPNSV
+1784 
-1792 TYIGSSAFAGCT
+1792 
-1804 SLEKISMP
+1804 
-1812 FVGETATTNNTFTWM
+1812 
-1827 GITASV
+1827 
-1833 PLKEVVILSGTSIGE
+1833 
-1848 RLFNRFTLLERV
+1848 
-1860 TLPSNLETIGGYAF
+1860 
-1874 HGCNQLIEITIPD
+1874 EITIPD
-1887 SCTSIGDY
+1887 SCT
-1895 AFAYCTALE
+1895 
-1904 RVTLPSSLKSIG
+1904 SIG

-1929 TIPNSCT
+1929 T
-1936 SIGNYAFSGGTALS
+1936 LS
-1950 EITLSSSLETIG
+1950 TSLETIG
-1962 EYALAGAAFQTIS
+1962 EYALSGTAIQTIS
-1975 LPSSLKTIGTGAFKQ
+1975 LPNRLKTIGKGAFKQ
-1990 CAALTQIQIPGSC
+1990 CAALTQIQIPDSC
-2003 TSIGESAFV
+2003 TSIGESAFNS
-2012 YCSSLTSVIFSS
+2012 CSSLTSVIFPSS
-2024 SSGVKTIPTRAFEY
+2024 SSVNIPTRAFAY

-2047 PDSCTSIGES
+2047 PTSCTSIGDH
-2057 AFSDCSSLTSITI
+2057 AFRGCSKLSSVTI
-2070 PDSVTSIG
+2070 PDNVTSIG
-2078 KYAFYD
+2078 TYAFFD
-2084 CRALS
+2084 CTALS
-2089 SITLGRKLSSI
+2089 EITLGRKLSSI
-2100 GNSAFAFCTNL
+2100 GDRAFTFCSNL
-2111 HTIYNRSSLPLTK
+2111 HTIYNRSSLPITK
-2124 GSSDYGH
+2124 GSSDYGG
-2131 VAYYATNIVNR
+2131 VAEFATNVVKR

>member
-6 KVLLFAIIVL
+6 KVLFFAIIVL
-16 SLSVCLVA
+16 SLSLCLVA
-24 CDGVTLPPDDGG
+24 CSGTTLPPDGNGG
-36 EGTPATFTVRYD
+36 DGTPVTLIVRYD
-48 ANGGSGFMSNSVCT
+48 ANGGSGFMPNSVCT
-62 EGDSLLV
+62 EGDSFLV
-69 KNCTFSKAGMVFQ
+69 KDCTFSKAGMVFQ
-82 SWNTKADGSGEAYQP
+82 SWNTKADGSGETYQP
-97 ADQLTPTA
+97 ADVLTPTA

-112 WGSGSADPDI
+112 WGGGSAGPEV
-122 WTVHYDA
+122 WTVRYDA

-191 WESPVVDPDI
+191 WESTVVD
-201 WTVRYDAN
+201 
-209 GGSGTMK
+209 
-216 DSTCDKG
+216 
-223 DSITVRRCTFTADS
+223 S
-237 DFVEWNTK
+237 DT
-245 ADGSGESY
+245 
-253 QPADE
+253 
-258 LTPDGNMTLYAIWES
+258 
-273 PVVEPDIWTIRYN
+273 WTIRYN

-296 NEYEDGTQIHIA
+296 NEYADGTQTHIA

-354 AVTLYTVT
+354 GVTLYTVT

-376 YPQGTLINV
+376 YPQGTLINI

-408 SYAPA
+408 SYVPA

-462 IAGGYTFEGW
+462 LAGGFTFEGW
-472 YTQKEGGVR
+472 YTQKDGGER

-486 NAVSETMTLYAH
+486 NAVSDTMTLYAH
-498 MLQVGVGIVS
+498 MLQVGVGLVS
-508 VNNGYVTGN
+508 INNGYITGN

-525 GTAAYSLNGQLET
+525 GTSAYSLNGQLET

-546 YAATLTGVA
+546 YATTLAGVA

-560 MLTGIGIGENF
+560 MITGIDIGENF

-585 ENVRESYIITVF
+585 ENVRESYVITVF

-604 NYYGYNYTP
+604 NYYGYTYTP

-629 TFELGCLEP
+629 TFALGYLEP

-651 QAGTTLSID
+651 HAGTTLSID

-695 ETDVYTVTLYTGTET
+695 EADVYTVTLYTGTET
-710 KQIEI
+710 KQIEV
-715 LYDYCIFYEPNPSVE
+715 LYDNCIFYEPNPSVE
-730 EGTFVGYY
+730 EGMFIGYY
-738 TEAGVKF
+738 TEAGVKY
-745 LSASMIYCDCLYLMP
+745 LSPSMIYCDCLYLMP

-798 KEVDFASRVTLEATP
+798 KEVDFASRVTLVATP

-830 LSTDPT
+830 LSTDST

-867 EQTEYEI
+867 EQTEYEL
-874 AYGESITLPI
+874 AYGDSITLPI
-884 PEGEGYF
+884 LEGEGYF

-900 KITGEQGE
+900 KITDEQGE
-908 LLAPYAYLENI
+908 LLAPYTYLENI
-919 TVYPNFVMLSIE
+919 TVYPKFVMLSIE
-931 NGELTAVLEVPA
+931 NGNLTAVLEVPA
-943 NGILELPTS
+943 NGILELPTC

-967 LVITSEGGLQLYRG
+967 LVITSEGYLLLYPK
-981 SFDRATDLIAVS
+981 SFDQATDLIAVS

-1000 AEIDF
+1000 EYIDF
-1005 GNLSSDALFLFGFDS
+1005 NSLSSDVLFLFGFDS
-1020 SHSDRISRDF
+1020 SHSDRLSREAF
-1030 CDNKLFNCTLDDY
+1030 CDNLLFNCTLDDY
-1043 VVVNGGTYYKHDD
+1043 VVVNGGTYYKNDD

-1082 CPVTFIAQPAV
+1082 CPVTFIAQPAL
-1093 LDKSFHAIMVSDNV
+1093 LDKSFHTIMVSDNV
-1107 TDINNFGGSPLHI
+1107 TDVRNFVNSPVHI
-1120 ARSGQEGASWQ
+1120 ARSGQSPAQSQ
-1131 KIDGV
+1131 NIDGV

-1145 MEEGVEYVFMGD
+1145 MEEGVEYVFVGD

-1169 VIYAIFHEEDEEVF
+1169 VIYAIVHEEDEEVF

-1198 YPITRVEERSHNT
+1198 YPITRVEEHSHNT
-1211 VFGTVGKYNLHISET
+1211 VLGTVGKYNLHTSET

-1238 SIGTIN
+1238 PIGTIN
-1244 VTNLTNWCTIF
+1244 VTNLTNWCNIF
-1255 EISGNSMYNLAYQA
+1255 ENSGSSMYNLAYRA
-1269 EAILFKGEPI
+1269 EAILFNGEPM

-1286 GVESIQEY
+1286 GVENIQTY

-1305 FIPDS
+1305 FIPNS
-1310 IKTVGQKAFLGCTG
+1310 VKTVGQNAFLGCTG

-1332 VGETATANQNVS
+1332 VGQTATANQKVS

-1353 SLKEVTVRGKVAIG
+1353 SLKEVTVRGNVAIG
-1367 DNAFDSHLALEK
+1367 DNAFDSHVALEK

-1387 IGYRAFYGCISL
+1387 IGYRAFYDCISL

-1404 PDSCTSIA
+1404 PDSCTSIG
-1412 NDAFYN
+1412 NYAFYS
-1418 CSLLADVAFSNTLLS
+1418 CSLLADVEFSNNLLS
-1433 IGNNAFYD
+1433 IGDNAFYD

-1454 ESIGT
+1454 ESIG
-1459 NAFWSNENL
+1459 NAAFWSNEGL

-1477 TSIGN
+1477 TSIGSN
-1482 RAFYLCTKLAEVI
+1482 AFNLCTKLVEVI

-1502 TAGSDDYGY
+1502 TVGSSDYGR

-1537 ETDTEKVLKSYIG
+1537 ETDTDKVLKSYIG
-1550 SDEYVVIPDGFTSI
+1550 SDEYVVIPDGFTVI
-1564 APSAFAAT
+1564 APSAFAFT
-1572 KVRRVEIPDSVTSI
+1572 NVRRVEIPDSVTSI
-1586 GEKAF
+1586 GEEAF
-1591 YSCAYLTEVV
+1591 YSCAYLTELV
-1601 LSETSGL
+1601 LSETSGV
-1608 RSIGNRAFEGTQ
+1608 RSIGNHAFEGTQ

-1631 EMATSALDY
+1631 EMASSALDY

-1650 SFVLTPDSNGKYY
+1650 SFVLTPDSNGEYY

-1692 DGEVYLHSYLGTPH
+1692 DGEVYLHSYLGAPS

-1724 SLARA
+1724 SVARA

-1737 TFKEIPAFAF
+1737 TLKEIPAFAF
-1747 CGPTKLDY
+1747 YGPTKLDY
-1755 AKLTH
+1755 AKMTH
-1760 VTFAENSVLTS
+1760 VTFAEDSVLTS
-1771 IGEQAFIFCAQLA
+1771 IGEQAFVNCTKLA

-1792 TYIGSSAFAGCT
+1792 TYIGSNAFAGCA

-1812 FVGETATTNNTFTWM
+1812 FVGETATTNNTLAWM

-1833 PLKEVVILSGTSIGE
+1833 PLKEVVIFSGTSIGE

-1860 TLPSNLETIGGYAF
+1860 TLPSNLEAIGGYAF
-1874 HGCNQLIEITIPD
+1874 HGCNQLTEITIPD

-1904 RVTLPSSLKSIG
+1904 RVTLPSSLESIG

-1936 SIGNYAFSGGTALS
+1936 SMGDYAFGGCTALS

-1962 EYALAGAAFQTIS
+1962 EYALYGATFQTIS
-1975 LPSSLKTIGTGAFKQ
+1975 LPNSLKTIGKGAFAR
-1990 CAALTQIQIPGSC
+1990 CAVLTQIHIPGSC
-2003 TSIGESAFV
+2003 TSIGESAFHS
-2012 YCSSLTSVIFSS
+2012 CISLTSVTFPS
-2024 SSGVKTIPTRAFEY
+2024 SSGVTTIPTRAFAY
-2038 CSALTQISM
+2038 CYALTQIII
-2047 PDSCTSIGES
+2047 PDNVTSIGEE
-2057 AFSDCSSLTSITI
+2057 
-2070 PDSVTSIG
+2070 
-2078 KYAFYD
+2078 AFYH
-2084 CRALS
+2084 CNKMS
-2089 SITLGRKLSSI
+2089 SITLGRNLSSI
-2100 GNSAFAFCTNL
+2100 GDDAFVFCSGL
-2111 HTIYNRSSLPLTK
+2111 HTIFNRSSLPLTK

-2131 VAYYATNIVNR
+2131 VAYYATSIVNR

>member
-6 KVLLFAIIVL
+6 KVLFFAIIVL
-16 SLSVCLVA
+16 SLSLCLVA
-24 CDGVTLPPDDGG
+24 CGGSTPPPDGDGGDGTPVTLI
-36 EGTPATFTVRYD
+36 VRYN
-48 ANGGSGFMSNSVCT
+48 ANGGSGFMPNSVCT
-62 EGDSLLV
+62 EGDSFLV
-69 KNCTFSKAGMVFQ
+69 KDCTFSKAGMVFQ
-82 SWNTKADGSGEAYQP
+82 SWNTKADGSGETYQP
-97 ADQLTPTA
+97 ADVLTPTA

-112 WGSGSADPDI
+112 WGSGSAGPEV
-122 WTVHYDA
+122 WTVRYDA

-191 WESPVVDPDI
+191 WESTVVDPD
-201 WTVRYDAN
+201 T
-209 GGSGTMK
+209 
-216 DSTCDKG
+216 
-223 DSITVRRCTFTADS
+223 
-237 DFVEWNTK
+237 
-245 ADGSGESY
+245 
-253 QPADE
+253 
-258 LTPDGNMTLYAIWES
+258 
-273 PVVEPDIWTIRYN
+273 WTIRYN

-296 NEYEDGTQIHIA
+296 NDYEDGTQIHIA
-308 ANGFSYTG
+308 TNGFSYTG

-354 AVTLYTVT
+354 GVTLYTVT
-362 YHANGGSGSMPSTS
+362 YHANGGSGSMPSMT
-376 YPQGTLINV
+376 YPQGTLINI

-447 VSVPKNTLVEEPTAP
+447 VSVPKNTLVEEPTSP
-462 IAGGYTFEGW
+462 LAGGFTFEGW
-472 YTQKEGGVR
+472 YTQKDGGER

-498 MLQVGVGIVS
+498 MLQVGVGLVS
-508 VNNGYVTGN
+508 INNGYITGN

-525 GTAAYSLNGQLET
+525 GTSAYSLNGQLET

-546 YAATLTGVA
+546 YATTLAGVA

-560 MLTGIGIGENF
+560 MITGIDIGENF

-585 ENVRESYIITVF
+585 ENVRESYVITVF

-604 NYYGYNYTP
+604 NYYGYTYTP

-629 TFELGCLEP
+629 TFALGYLEP

-651 QAGTTLSID
+651 HAGTTLSID

-695 ETDVYTVTLYTGTET
+695 EADVYTVTLYTGTET
-710 KQIEI
+710 KQIEV
-715 LYDYCIFYEPNPSVE
+715 LYDNCIFYEPNPSVE
-730 EGTFVGYY
+730 EGMFIGYY
-738 TEAGVKF
+738 TEAGVKY
-745 LSASMIYCDCLYLMP
+745 LSPSMVYCDCLYLMP

-798 KEVDFASRVTLEATP
+798 KEVDFASRVTLVATP

-823 MEGVSGY
+823 MKGVSGY
-830 LSTDPT
+830 LSTDST

-867 EQTEYEI
+867 EQTEYEL
-874 AYGESITLPI
+874 AYGDSITLPI
-884 PEGEGYF
+884 LEGEGYF

-900 KITGEQGE
+900 KITDEQGE
-908 LLAPYAYLENI
+908 LLAPYTYLENI
-919 TVYPNFVMLSIE
+919 TVYPKFVMLSIE
-931 NGELTAVLEVPA
+931 NGKLTAVLEVPA

-967 LVITSEGGLQLYRG
+967 LVITSEGYLLLYPK
-981 SFDRATDLIAVS
+981 SFDQATDLIAVS

-1000 AEIDF
+1000 ADIDF
-1005 GNLSSDALFLFGFDS
+1005 NSLSSDVLFLFGFDS
-1020 SHSDRISRDF
+1020 SHSDRLSREAF
-1030 CDNKLFNCTLDDY
+1030 CDNLLFNCTLDDY
-1043 VVVNGGTYYKHDD
+1043 VVVNGGTYYKNDD

-1082 CPVTFIAQPAV
+1082 CPVTFIAQPAL
-1093 LDKSFHAIMVSDNV
+1093 LDKSFHTIMVSDNV
-1107 TDINNFGGSPLHI
+1107 TDVRNFVNSPVHI
-1120 ARSGQEGASWQ
+1120 ARSGQSPAQSQ
-1131 KIDGV
+1131 DIDGV

-1145 MEEGVEYVFMGD
+1145 MEEGVEYVFVGD

-1169 VIYAIFHEEDEEVF
+1169 VIYAIVHEEDEEVF

-1198 YPITRVEERSHNT
+1198 YPITRVEEHSHNT
-1211 VFGTVGKYNLHISET
+1211 VLGRVGKYNLHTSET

-1238 SIGTIN
+1238 PIGTIN
-1244 VTNLTNWCTIF
+1244 VTNLTNWCNIF
-1255 EISGNSMYNLAYQA
+1255 ENSGSSIYNLAYRA
-1269 EAILFKGEPI
+1269 EAILFNGEPM

-1286 GVESIQEY
+1286 GIENIQTY

-1305 FIPDS
+1305 FIPNS
-1310 IKTVGQKAFLGCTG
+1310 VKTVGQNAFLGCTG

-1332 VGETATANQNVS
+1332 VGQTATANQKVS

-1353 SLKEVTVRGKVAIG
+1353 SLKEVTVRGNVAIG
-1367 DNAFDSHLALEK
+1367 DNAFDSHVALEK

-1387 IGYRAFYGCISL
+1387 IGYRAFYNCISL

-1404 PDSCTSIA
+1404 PDSCTSIG
-1412 NDAFYN
+1412 NYAFYS
-1418 CSLLADVAFSNTLLS
+1418 CSLLEDVEFSNNLLS
-1433 IGNNAFYD
+1433 IGDNAFYD

-1454 ESIGT
+1454 ESIG
-1459 NAFWSNENL
+1459 NSAFWGNEGL

-1477 TSIGN
+1477 TSIGSN
-1482 RAFYLCTKLAEVI
+1482 AFNLCTKLVEVI

-1502 TAGSDDYGY
+1502 TVGSSDYGR

-1537 ETDTEKVLKSYIG
+1537 ETDTDKVLKSYIG
-1550 SDEYVVIPDGFTSI
+1550 SDEYVVIPDGFTVI
-1564 APSAFAAT
+1564 APSAFAQT
-1572 KVRRVEIPDSVTSI
+1572 NVRRVEIPDSVTSI
-1586 GEKAF
+1586 GEEAF
-1591 YSCAYLTEVV
+1591 YSCAYLTELV
-1601 LSETSGL
+1601 LSETSGV
-1608 RSIGNRAFEGTQ
+1608 RSIGNHAFEGTQ

-1631 EMATSALDY
+1631 EMASSALDY

-1650 SFVLTPDSNGKYY
+1650 SFVLTPDSNGEYY

-1692 DGEVYLHSYLGTPH
+1692 DGEVYLHSYLGAPS

-1715 LFSCESVLD
+1715 LFSCESALD
-1724 SLARA
+1724 SVARA

-1737 TFKEIPAFAF
+1737 TLKEIPAFAF
-1747 CGPTKLDY
+1747 YGPTQLDY

-1760 VTFAENSVLTS
+1760 VTFAEDSALTS
-1771 IGEQAFIFCAQLA
+1771 IGEQAFINCAKLA

-1792 TYIGSSAFAGCT
+1792 TYIGSNVFAGCT

-1812 FVGETATTNNTFTWM
+1812 FVGETATTNNTLTWM

-1860 TLPSNLETIGGYAF
+1860 TLPSNLEAIGGYAF
-1874 HGCNQLIEITIPD
+1874 HGCTALSEITIPD

-1904 RVTLPSSLKSIG
+1904 RVTLPSSLESIG
-1916 NYAFNGCTALSEI
+1916 NYAFNGCTALTEV

-1936 SIGNYAFSGGTALS
+1936 SMGDYAFGGCTALS

-1962 EYALAGAAFQTIS
+1962 EYALYGATFQAIS
-1975 LPSSLKTIGTGAFKQ
+1975 LPDSLKTIGKGAFAR
-1990 CAALTQIQIPGSC
+1990 CAVLTQIHIPGSC
-2003 TSIGESAFV
+2003 TSIGESAFNS
-2012 YCSSLTSVIFSS
+2012 CSSLTSVTFPS
-2024 SSGVKTIPTRAFEY
+2024 SSGVTTIPTRAFAY
-2038 CSALTQISM
+2038 CYALTQIII
-2047 PDSCTSIGES
+2047 PDNVTSIGEE
-2057 AFSDCSSLTSITI
+2057 
-2070 PDSVTSIG
+2070 
-2078 KYAFYD
+2078 AFYH
-2084 CRALS
+2084 CNKMS
-2089 SITLGRKLSSI
+2089 SITLGRNLSSI
-2100 GNSAFAFCTNL
+2100 GDRAFVFCSGL
-2111 HTIYNRSSLPLTK
+2111 HTIFNRSSLPLTK
-2124 GSSDYGH
+2124 GSSDYGE
-2131 VAYYATNIVNR
+2131 VAYYATSIVNR

>member
-6 KVLLFAIIVL
+6 KVLFFAIIVL
-16 SLSVCLVA
+16 SLSLCLVA
-24 CDGVTLPPDDGG
+24 CSGTTLPPEGDGG
-36 EGTPATFTVRYD
+36 DGGDGTPVTFIVRYD
-48 ANGGSGFMSNSVCT
+48 ANGGSGFMPNSVCT
-62 EGDSLLV
+62 EGDSFLV
-69 KNCTFSKAGMVFQ
+69 KDCTFSKAGMVFQ
-82 SWNTKADGSGEAYQP
+82 SWNTKADGSGETYQP
-97 ADQLTPTA
+97 ADVLTPTA

-112 WGSGSADPDI
+112 WGSGAAGPEM
-122 WTVHYDA
+122 WTVRYDA

-135 MKDSTCDKGDSITVK
+135 MRDSTCNKGDSITVK

-191 WESPVVDPDI
+191 WESTVVD
-201 WTVRYDAN
+201 
-209 GGSGTMK
+209 
-216 DSTCDKG
+216 
-223 DSITVRRCTFTADS
+223 S
-237 DFVEWNTK
+237 DT
-245 ADGSGESY
+245 
-253 QPADE
+253 
-258 LTPDGNMTLYAIWES
+258 
-273 PVVEPDIWTIRYN
+273 WTIRYN

-296 NEYEDGTQIHIA
+296 NEYADGTQIHIA
-308 ANGFSYTG
+308 TNGFSYTG

-354 AVTLYTVT
+354 GVTLYTVT
-362 YHANGGSGSMPSTS
+362 YHANGGSGSMPSMS
-376 YPQGTLINV
+376 YPQGTLINI

-462 IAGGYTFEGW
+462 LAGGFTFEGW
-472 YTQKEGGVR
+472 YTQKDGGER

-486 NAVSETMTLYAH
+486 NAVSDTMTLYAH
-498 MLQVGVGIVS
+498 MLQVGVGLVS
-508 VNNGYVTGN
+508 INNGYITGN

-525 GTAAYSLNGQLET
+525 GTSAYSLNGQLET

-546 YAATLTGVA
+546 YATTLAGVA

-560 MLTGIGIGENF
+560 MITGIDIGENF
-571 GDGSYTLTVWDVND
+571 GDGSYTLTVWDLND
-585 ENVRESYIITVF
+585 ENVRESYVITVF

-604 NYYGYNYTP
+604 NYYGYTYTP

-629 TFELGCLEP
+629 TFALGYLEP

-651 QAGTTLSID
+651 HAGTTLSID

-695 ETDVYTVTLYTGTET
+695 EADVYTVTLYTGTET
-710 KQIEI
+710 KQIEV
-715 LYDYCIFYEPNPSVE
+715 LYDNCIFYEQNPSVE
-730 EGTFVGYY
+730 EGTFIGYY

-745 LSASMIYCDCLYLMP
+745 LSPSMIYCDCLYLMP

-798 KEVDFASRVTLEATP
+798 KEVDFASRVTLVATP
-813 DTGYRFVGWT
+813 NTGYRFVGWT
-823 MEGVSGY
+823 MAGVSGY
-830 LSTDPT
+830 LSTDST
-836 YDYRIGKVNEITA
+836 YNYRIGKVNEITA

-856 TITLDASTYPV
+856 TITLDASAYPV
-867 EQTEYEI
+867 EQTEYEL
-874 AYGESITLPI
+874 AYGDSITLPI
-884 PEGEGYF
+884 LEGEGYF

-900 KITGEQGE
+900 KITDEQGE
-908 LLAPYAYLENI
+908 LLAPYTYLENI
-919 TVYPNFVMLSIE
+919 TVYPKFVMLSIE
-931 NGELTAVLEVPA
+931 NGNLTAVLEVPA
-943 NGILELPTS
+943 NGILELPTC

-967 LVITSEGGLQLYRG
+967 LVITSEGYLLLYPK
-981 SFDRATDLIAVS
+981 SFDQATDLIAVS

-1000 AEIDF
+1000 EYIDF
-1005 GNLSSDALFLFGFDS
+1005 NSLSSDVLFLFGFDS
-1020 SHSDRISRDF
+1020 SHSDRLSREAF
-1030 CDNKLFNCTLDDY
+1030 CDNILFNCTLDDY
-1043 VVVNGGTYYKHDD
+1043 VVVNGGTYYKNDD

-1082 CPVTFIAQPAV
+1082 CPVTFIAQPAL
-1093 LDKSFHAIMVSDNV
+1093 LDKSFHTIMVSDNV
-1107 TDINNFGGSPLHI
+1107 TDVRNFVNSPVHI
-1120 ARSGQEGASWQ
+1120 ARSGQSPAQSQ
-1131 KIDGV
+1131 DIDGV

-1145 MEEGVEYVFMGD
+1145 MEEGVEYVFVGD

-1169 VIYAIFHEEDEEVF
+1169 VIYAIVHEEDEEVL
-1183 NLNFPAFV
+1183 NLNFPAVV

-1198 YPITRVEERSHNT
+1198 YPVTRVEEHSHNT
-1211 VFGTVGKYNLHISET
+1211 VLGTVGKYNLHTSET
-1226 LTLIDAGFLYNL
+1226 LTLIDAGFLYNQP
-1238 SIGTIN
+1238 IGTIN
-1244 VTNLTNWCTIF
+1244 VTNLTNWCNIF
-1255 EISGNSMYNLAYQA
+1255 ENSGSSMYNLAYQA
-1269 EAILFKGEPI
+1269 EDILFKGEPI

-1286 GVESIQEY
+1286 GVENIQTY

-1305 FIPDS
+1305 FIPNS
-1310 IKTVGQKAFLGCTG
+1310 VKTVGQNAFLGCTG

-1332 VGETATANQNVS
+1332 VGQTATANQKVS

-1353 SLKEVTVRGKVAIG
+1353 SLKEVTVRGNVAIG
-1367 DNAFDSHLALEK
+1367 DNAFDSYVALEK

-1387 IGYRAFYGCISL
+1387 IGNRAFYNCISL

-1404 PDSCTSIA
+1404 PDSCTSIG
-1412 NDAFYN
+1412 DYAFYS
-1418 CSLLADVAFSNTLLS
+1418 CSLLEDVEFSNNLLSIGNSAFYDCTSLKKLVFPNTLLS
-1433 IGNNAFYD
+1433 IGDGAFDD

-1454 ESIGT
+1454 ESIG
-1459 NAFWSNENL
+1459 NSAFRGNDNL

-1477 TSIGN
+1477 TSIGEY
-1482 RAFYLCTKLAEVI
+1482 AFLSCTKLVDVI

-1502 TAGSDDYGY
+1502 TAGSSDYGY

-1537 ETDTEKVLKSYIG
+1537 ETDTEKVLMSYIG

-1564 APSAFAAT
+1564 APSAFAFT
-1572 KVRRVEIPDSVTSI
+1572 NVRRVEIPDSVTSI
-1586 GEKAF
+1586 GDEAF
-1591 YSCAYLTEVV
+1591 HSCAYLTELV

-1608 RSIGNRAFEGTQ
+1608 RSIGNHAFEGTQ

-1631 EMATSALDY
+1631 EMASSALRY

-1650 SFVLTPDSNGKYY
+1650 SFVLTPNSNGKYY

-1692 DGEVYLHSYLGTPH
+1692 DGEVYLHSYLGVPS

-1715 LFSCESVLD
+1715 LFSCESALD
-1724 SLARA
+1724 SVARA

-1737 TFKEIPAFAF
+1737 TLKEIPAFAF
-1747 CGPTKLDY
+1747 NGPTQLDY

-1760 VTFAENSVLTS
+1760 VTFAEDSALTS
-1771 IGEQAFIFCAQLA
+1771 IGEKAFFNCAKLA
-1784 EITIPNSV
+1784 
-1792 TYIGSSAFAGCT
+1792 
-1804 SLEKISMP
+1804 
-1812 FVGETATTNNTFTWM
+1812 
-1827 GITASV
+1827 
-1833 PLKEVVILSGTSIGE
+1833 
-1848 RLFNRFTLLERV
+1848 
-1860 TLPSNLETIGGYAF
+1860 
-1874 HGCNQLIEITIPD
+1874 EITIPD
-1887 SCTSIGDY
+1887 SCT
-1895 AFAYCTALE
+1895 
-1904 RVTLPSSLKSIG
+1904 SIG

-1929 TIPNSCT
+1929 T
-1936 SIGNYAFSGGTALS
+1936 LS
-1950 EITLSSSLETIG
+1950 TSLETIG
-1962 EYALAGAAFQTIS
+1962 EYALSGTAIQTIS
-1975 LPSSLKTIGTGAFKQ
+1975 LPNRLKTIGKGAFKQ
-1990 CAALTQIQIPGSC
+1990 CAALTQIQIPDSC
-2003 TSIGESAFV
+2003 TSIGESAFNS
-2012 YCSSLTSVIFSS
+2012 CSSLTSVIFPS
-2024 SSGVKTIPTRAFEY
+2024 SSGVTTIPTRAFAY

-2047 PDSCTSIGES
+2047 PTSCTSIGDH
-2057 AFSDCSSLTSITI
+2057 AFRGCSKLSSVTI
-2070 PDSVTSIG
+2070 PDNVTSIG
-2078 KYAFYD
+2078 TYAFFD
-2084 CRALS
+2084 CTALS
-2089 SITLGRKLSSI
+2089 EITLGRKLSSI
-2100 GNSAFAFCTNL
+2100 GDRAFTFCSNL
-2111 HTIYNRSSLPLTK
+2111 HTIYNRSSLPITK
-2124 GSSDYGH
+2124 GSSDYGG
-2131 VAYYATNIVNR
+2131 VAEFATNVVKR

>member
-6 KVLLFAIIVL
+6 KVLFFAIIVL
-16 SLSVCLVA
+16 SLSLCLVA
-24 CDGVTLPPDDGG
+24 CSGTTLPPEGDGG
-36 EGTPATFTVRYD
+36 DGGDGTPVTFIVRYD
-48 ANGGSGFMSNSVCT
+48 ANGGSGFMPNSVCT
-62 EGDSLLV
+62 EGDSFLV
-69 KNCTFSKAGMVFQ
+69 KDCTFSKAGMVFQ
-82 SWNTKADGSGEAYQP
+82 SWNTKADGSGETYQP
-97 ADQLTPTA
+97 ADVLTPTA

-112 WGSGSADPDI
+112 WGSGAAGPEM
-122 WTVHYDA
+122 WTVRYDA

-135 MKDSTCDKGDSITVK
+135 MRDSTCNKGDSITVK

-191 WESPVVDPDI
+191 WESTVVD
-201 WTVRYDAN
+201 
-209 GGSGTMK
+209 
-216 DSTCDKG
+216 
-223 DSITVRRCTFTADS
+223 S
-237 DFVEWNTK
+237 DT
-245 ADGSGESY
+245 
-253 QPADE
+253 
-258 LTPDGNMTLYAIWES
+258 
-273 PVVEPDIWTIRYN
+273 WTIRYN

-296 NEYEDGTQIHIA
+296 NEYADGTQIHIA
-308 ANGFSYTG
+308 TNGFSYTG

-354 AVTLYTVT
+354 GVTLYTVT
-362 YHANGGSGSMPSTS
+362 YHANGGSGSMPSMS
-376 YPQGTLINV
+376 YPQGTLINI

-462 IAGGYTFEGW
+462 LAGGFTFEGW
-472 YTQKEGGVR
+472 YTQKDGGER

-486 NAVSETMTLYAH
+486 NAVSDTMTLYAH
-498 MLQVGVGIVS
+498 MLQVGVGLVS
-508 VNNGYVTGN
+508 INNGYITGN

-525 GTAAYSLNGQLET
+525 GTSAYSLNGQLET

-546 YAATLTGVA
+546 YATTLAGVA

-560 MLTGIGIGENF
+560 MITGIDIGENF
-571 GDGSYTLTVWDVND
+571 GDGSYTLTVWDLND
-585 ENVRESYIITVF
+585 ENVRESYVITVF

-604 NYYGYNYTP
+604 NYYGYTYTP

-629 TFELGCLEP
+629 TFALGYLEP

-651 QAGTTLSID
+651 HAGTTLSID

-695 ETDVYTVTLYTGTET
+695 EADVYTVTLYTGTET
-710 KQIEI
+710 KQIEV
-715 LYDYCIFYEPNPSVE
+715 LYDNCIFYEQNPSVE
-730 EGTFVGYY
+730 EGTFIGYY

-745 LSASMIYCDCLYLMP
+745 LSPSMIYCDCLYLMP

-798 KEVDFASRVTLEATP
+798 KEVDFASRVTLVATP
-813 DTGYRFVGWT
+813 NTGYRFVGWT
-823 MEGVSGY
+823 MAGVSGY
-830 LSTDPT
+830 LSTDST
-836 YDYRIGKVNEITA
+836 YNYRIGKVNEITA

-856 TITLDASTYPV
+856 TITLDASAYPV
-867 EQTEYEI
+867 EQTEYEL
-874 AYGESITLPI
+874 AYGDSITLPI
-884 PEGEGYF
+884 LEGEGYF

-900 KITGEQGE
+900 KITDEQGE
-908 LLAPYAYLENI
+908 LLAPYTYLENI
-919 TVYPNFVMLSIE
+919 TVYPKFVMLSIE
-931 NGELTAVLEVPA
+931 NGNLTAVLEVPA
-943 NGILELPTS
+943 NGILELPTC

-967 LVITSEGGLQLYRG
+967 LVITSEGYLLLYPK
-981 SFDRATDLIAVS
+981 SFDQATDLIAVS

-1000 AEIDF
+1000 EYIDF
-1005 GNLSSDALFLFGFDS
+1005 NSLSSDVLFLFGFDS
-1020 SHSDRISRDF
+1020 SHSDRLSREAF
-1030 CDNKLFNCTLDDY
+1030 CDNILFNCTLDDY
-1043 VVVNGGTYYKHDD
+1043 VVVNGGTYYKNDD

-1082 CPVTFIAQPAV
+1082 CPVTFIAQPAL
-1093 LDKSFHAIMVSDNV
+1093 LDKSFHTIMVSDNV
-1107 TDINNFGGSPLHI
+1107 TDVRNFVNSPVHI
-1120 ARSGQEGASWQ
+1120 ARSGQSPAQSQ
-1131 KIDGV
+1131 DIDGV

-1145 MEEGVEYVFMGD
+1145 MEEGVEYVFVGD

-1169 VIYAIFHEEDEEVF
+1169 VIYAIVHEEDEEVL
-1183 NLNFPAFV
+1183 NLNFPAVV

-1198 YPITRVEERSHNT
+1198 YPVTRVEEHSHNT
-1211 VFGTVGKYNLHISET
+1211 VLGTVGKYNLHTSET
-1226 LTLIDAGFLYNL
+1226 LTLIDAGFLYNQP
-1238 SIGTIN
+1238 IGTIN
-1244 VTNLTNWCTIF
+1244 VTNLTNWCNIF
-1255 EISGNSMYNLAYQA
+1255 ENSGSSMYNLAYQA
-1269 EAILFKGEPI
+1269 EDILFKGEPI
-1279 VDLVIPE
+1279 VDLVIPA
-1286 GVESIQEY
+1286 GVENIQTY

-1305 FIPDS
+1305 FIPNS
-1310 IKTVGQKAFLGCTG
+1310 VKTVGQNAFLGCTG

-1332 VGETATANQNVS
+1332 VGQTATANQKVS

-1353 SLKEVTVRGKVAIG
+1353 SLKEVTVRGNVAIG
-1367 DNAFDSHLALEK
+1367 DNAFDSYVALEK

-1387 IGYRAFYGCISL
+1387 IGNRAFYNCISL

-1404 PDSCTSIA
+1404 PDSCTSIG
-1412 NDAFYN
+1412 DYAFYS
-1418 CSLLADVAFSNTLLS
+1418 CSLLEDVEFSNNLLS
-1433 IGNNAFYD
+1433 IGNSAFYD

-1454 ESIGT
+1454 ESIANEAFADCSLLADVEFSNNLLSIGDGAFDDCT
-1459 NAFWSNENL
+1459 SLKKLVFPDSLESIGNSAFLGCTGIESLNVPFVGQTATANQKVSWMFGEAAKSSLKEVTVRGNVAIGDNAFDSYVALEKVTLSAATSIGNRAFYNCISLRGIDIPDSCTSIGDYAFYSCSLLEDVEFSNNLLSIGNSAFYDCTSLKKLVFPNTLLSIGDGAFDDCTSLKKLVFPDSLESIGNSAFRGNDNL

-1477 TSIGN
+1477 TSIGEY
-1482 RAFYLCTKLAEVI
+1482 AFLSCTKLVDVI

-1502 TAGSDDYGY
+1502 TAGSSDYGY

-1537 ETDTEKVLKSYIG
+1537 ETDTEKVLMSYIG

-1564 APSAFAAT
+1564 APSAFAFT
-1572 KVRRVEIPDSVTSI
+1572 NVRRVEIPDSVTSI
-1586 GEKAF
+1586 GDEAF
-1591 YSCAYLTEVV
+1591 HSCAYLTELV

-1608 RSIGNRAFEGTQ
+1608 RSIGNHAFEGTQ

-1631 EMATSALDY
+1631 EMASSALRY

-1650 SFVLTPDSNGKYY
+1650 SFVLTPNSNGKYY

-1692 DGEVYLHSYLGTPH
+1692 DGEVYLHSYLGVPS

-1715 LFSCESVLD
+1715 LFSCESALD
-1724 SLARA
+1724 SVARA

-1737 TFKEIPAFAF
+1737 TLKEIPAFAF
-1747 CGPTKLDY
+1747 NGPTQLDY

-1760 VTFAENSVLTS
+1760 VTFAEDSALTS
-1771 IGEQAFIFCAQLA
+1771 IGEKAFFNCAKLA
-1784 EITIPNSV
+1784 
-1792 TYIGSSAFAGCT
+1792 
-1804 SLEKISMP
+1804 
-1812 FVGETATTNNTFTWM
+1812 
-1827 GITASV
+1827 
-1833 PLKEVVILSGTSIGE
+1833 
-1848 RLFNRFTLLERV
+1848 
-1860 TLPSNLETIGGYAF
+1860 
-1874 HGCNQLIEITIPD
+1874 EITIPD
-1887 SCTSIGDY
+1887 SCT
-1895 AFAYCTALE
+1895 
-1904 RVTLPSSLKSIG
+1904 SIG

-1929 TIPNSCT
+1929 T
-1936 SIGNYAFSGGTALS
+1936 LS
-1950 EITLSSSLETIG
+1950 TSLETIG
-1962 EYALAGAAFQTIS
+1962 EYALSGTAIQTIS
-1975 LPSSLKTIGTGAFKQ
+1975 LPNRLKTIGKGAFKQ
-1990 CAALTQIQIPGSC
+1990 CAALTQIQIPDSC
-2003 TSIGESAFV
+2003 TSIGESAFNS
-2012 YCSSLTSVIFSS
+2012 CSSLTSVIFPS
-2024 SSGVKTIPTRAFEY
+2024 SSGVTTIPTRAFAY

-2047 PDSCTSIGES
+2047 PTSCTSIGDH
-2057 AFSDCSSLTSITI
+2057 AFRGCSKLSSVTI
-2070 PDSVTSIG
+2070 PDNVTSIG
-2078 KYAFYD
+2078 TYAFFD
-2084 CRALS
+2084 CTALS
-2089 SITLGRKLSSI
+2089 EITLGRKLSSI
-2100 GNSAFAFCTNL
+2100 GDRAFTFCSNL
-2111 HTIYNRSSLPLTK
+2111 HTIYNRSSLPITK
-2124 GSSDYGH
+2124 GSSDYGG
-2131 VAYYATNIVNR
+2131 VAEFATNVVKR

>member
-6 KVLLFAIIVL
+6 KVLFFAIIVL
-16 SLSVCLVA
+16 SLSLCLVA
-24 CDGVTLPPDDGG
+24 CAGSTLPPDGDGG
-36 EGTPATFTVRYD
+36 DGGDGTPVTFIVRYD
-48 ANGGSGFMSNSVCT
+48 ANGGSGFMPNSVCT
-62 EGDSLLV
+62 EGDSFLV
-69 KNCTFSKAGMVFQ
+69 KDCTFSKAGMVFQ
-82 SWNTKADGSGEAYQP
+82 SWNTKADGSGETYQP
-97 ADQLTPTA
+97 ADVLTPTA

-112 WGSGSADPDI
+112 WGSGSADPEV
-122 WTVHYDA
+122 WTVRYDA

-135 MKDSTCDKGDSITVK
+135 MRDSTCNKGDSITVK

-191 WESPVVDPDI
+191 WESTVVD
-201 WTVRYDAN
+201 
-209 GGSGTMK
+209 
-216 DSTCDKG
+216 
-223 DSITVRRCTFTADS
+223 S
-237 DFVEWNTK
+237 DT
-245 ADGSGESY
+245 
-253 QPADE
+253 
-258 LTPDGNMTLYAIWES
+258 
-273 PVVEPDIWTIRYN
+273 WTIRYN

-296 NEYEDGTQIHIA
+296 NEYADGTQTHIA
-308 ANGFSYTG
+308 TNGFSYTG

-354 AVTLYTVT
+354 GVTFYTVT
-362 YHANGGSGSMPSTS
+362 YHANGGSGSMPSMS
-376 YPQGTLINV
+376 YPQGTLINI

-408 SYAPA
+408 SYVPA

-462 IAGGYTFEGW
+462 LAGGFTFEGW
-472 YTQKEGGVR
+472 YTQKEGGER

-486 NAVSETMTLYAH
+486 NPVSDTMTLYAH
-498 MLQVGVGIVS
+498 MLQVGVGLVS
-508 VNNGYVTGN
+508 INNGYITGN

-546 YAATLTGVA
+546 YATTLAGVA

-560 MLTGIGIGENF
+560 MITGIGIGENF

-585 ENVRESYIITVF
+585 ENVRESYVITVF

-629 TFELGCLEP
+629 TFALGYLEP

-651 QAGTTLSID
+651 HAGTTLSID

-695 ETDVYTVTLYTGTET
+695 EADVYTVTLYTGTEI
-710 KQIEI
+710 KQIEV
-715 LYDYCIFYEPNPSVE
+715 LYDNCIFYEPNPSVE
-730 EGTFVGYY
+730 EGMFIGYY

-745 LSASMIYCDCLYLMP
+745 LSPSMVYCDCMYLMP

-788 VEGAGDYTFG
+788 VEGAGDYTLG
-798 KEVDFASRVTLEATP
+798 KEVDFASRVTLVATP

-830 LSTDPT
+830 LSTDST

-867 EQTEYEI
+867 EQTEYEL
-874 AYGESITLPI
+874 AYGDSITLPI
-884 PEGEGYF
+884 LEGEGYF

-900 KITGEQGE
+900 KITDEQGE
-908 LLAPYAYLENI
+908 LLAPYTYLENI
-919 TVYPNFVMLSIE
+919 TVYPKFVMLSIE
-931 NGELTAVLEVPA
+931 NGKLTAVLEVPA

-967 LVITSEGGLQLYRG
+967 LVITSEGALRLYEE

-1000 AEIDF
+1000 ATIYLDY
-1005 GNLSSDALFLFGFDS
+1005 LSSDVLFLFGFDS
-1020 SHSDRISRDF
+1020 SHSDRLSGDNY

-1043 VVVNGGTYYKHDD
+1043 VVVNGGTYYKNDD

-1082 CPVTFIAQPAV
+1082 CPVTFIAQPAL
-1093 LDKSFHAIMVSDNV
+1093 LDKSFHTIMVSDNV
-1107 TDINNFGGSPLHI
+1107 TVVRNFVNSPVHI
-1120 ARSGQEGASWQ
+1120 ARSGQSPAQSQ
-1131 KIDGV
+1131 DIDGV

-1145 MEEGVEYVFMGD
+1145 MEEGVEYVFVGD

-1169 VIYAIFHEEDEEVF
+1169 VIYAIVHEEDEEVF

-1198 YPITRVEERSHNT
+1198 YPVTRVEEHAHNT
-1211 VFGTVGKYNLHISET
+1211 VLGTVGKYNLHTSET

-1238 SIGTIN
+1238 PIGTIN
-1244 VTNLTNWCTIF
+1244 VTNLTNWCNIF
-1255 EISGNSMYNLAYQA
+1255 ENSGSSMYNLAYRA

-1286 GVESIQEY
+1286 GVENIQTY

-1305 FIPDS
+1305 FIPNS
-1310 IKTVGQKAFLGCTG
+1310 VKTVGQNAFLGCTG

-1332 VGETATANQNVS
+1332 VGQTATANQKVS

-1353 SLKEVTVRGKVAIG
+1353 SLKEVTVRGNVAIG
-1367 DNAFDSHLALEK
+1367 ENAFDSHVALEK

-1387 IGYRAFYGCISL
+1387 IGNRAFYDCISL

-1404 PDSCTSIA
+1404 PDSCTSIG
-1412 NDAFYN
+1412 NYAFYS
-1418 CSLLADVAFSNTLLS
+1418 CSLLADVEFSNNLLS
-1433 IGNNAFYD
+1433 IGDNAFYD

-1454 ESIGT
+1454 ESIG
-1459 NAFWSNENL
+1459 NSAFWSNEGL

-1477 TSIGN
+1477 TSIGSN
-1482 RAFYLCTKLAEVI
+1482 AFNLCTKLVEVI

-1502 TAGSDDYGY
+1502 TAGSSDYGR

-1523 EDRAYREEG
+1523 EDRAYYEEG
-1532 NFLVG
+1532 NFLVC
-1537 ETDTEKVLKSYIG
+1537 ETDTDKVLKSYIG
-1550 SDEYVVIPDGFTSI
+1550 SDEYVVIPDGFTVI
-1564 APSAFAAT
+1564 APSAFAQT
-1572 KVRRVEIPDSVTSI
+1572 NVRRVEIPDSVTSI
-1586 GEKAF
+1586 GEEAF
-1591 YSCAYLTEVV
+1591 YSCAYLTELV
-1601 LSETSGL
+1601 LSETSGV
-1608 RSIGNRAFEGTQ
+1608 RSIGNHAFEGTQ

-1631 EMATSALDY
+1631 EMASSALDY

-1650 SFVLTPDSNGKYY
+1650 SFVLTPDLNGEYY

-1692 DGEVYLHSYLGTPH
+1692 DGEVYLHSYLGAPS
-1706 EIAIPEGVT
+1706 EITIPEGVT
-1715 LFSCESVLD
+1715 LFSCESALD
-1724 SLARA
+1724 SVARA

-1737 TFKEIPAFAF
+1737 TLKEIPAFAF
-1747 CGPTKLDY
+1747 YGPTELDY

-1760 VTFAENSVLTS
+1760 VTFAEDSALTS
-1771 IGEQAFIFCAQLA
+1771 IGEQAFFNCAKLA

-1792 TYIGSSAFAGCT
+1792 TYIGSNAFAGCA

-1827 GITASV
+1827 GITTGV
-1833 PLKEVVILSGTSIGE
+1833 PVKEVVILSGTSIGE
-1848 RLFNRFTLLERV
+1848 RLFSYLTLLERV
-1860 TLPSNLETIGGYAF
+1860 TLPSNLETIGFRAF
-1874 HGCNQLIEITIPD
+1874 FGCNQLTEITIPD

-1895 AFAYCTALE
+1895 AFYGCTALE
-1904 RVTLPSSLKSIG
+1904 RVTLPSSLESIGNYAFNGCTALTEVTIPNSCTSIG

-1929 TIPNSCT
+1929 T
-1936 SIGNYAFSGGTALS
+1936 LS
-1950 EITLSSSLETIG
+1950 TSLETIG
-1962 EYALAGAAFQTIS
+1962 EYALSGTAIQTIS
-1975 LPSSLKTIGTGAFKQ
+1975 LPNSLKTIGKGAFKQ
-1990 CAALTQIQIPGSC
+1990 CAALTQIQIPDSC
-2003 TSIGESAFV
+2003 TSIGESAFS
-2012 YCSSLTSVIFSS
+2012 YCSSLTSVIFPSS
-2024 SSGVKTIPTRAFEY
+2024 TGVKTIPTRAFEY
-2038 CSALTQISM
+2038 CTALTEIRMST
-2047 PDSCTSIGES
+2047 SCTSIGDY
-2057 AFSDCSSLTSITI
+2057 AFQGCSKLSSVTI
-2070 PDSVTSIG
+2070 PANVTSIG
-2078 KYAFYD
+2078 TYAFYN
-2084 CRALS
+2084 CTALS
-2089 SITLGRKLSSI
+2089 EIWLGKNLSSI
-2100 GNSAFAFCTNL
+2100 GNSAFSFCTNL
-2111 HTIYNRSSLPLTK
+2111 RNIYNWSSLPITK
-2124 GSSDYGH
+2124 GSTAYGG
-2131 VAYYATNIVNR
+2131 VAYYATNVYNI

>member
-6 KVLLFAIIVL
+6 KVLFFAIIVL
-16 SLSVCLVA
+16 SLSLCLVA
-24 CDGVTLPPDDGG
+24 CSGTTLPPEGDGG
-36 EGTPATFTVRYD
+36 DGGDGTPVTFIVRYD
-48 ANGGSGFMSNSVCT
+48 ANGGSGFMPNSVCT
-62 EGDSLLV
+62 EGDSFLV
-69 KNCTFSKAGMVFQ
+69 KDCTFSKAGMVFQ
-82 SWNTKADGSGEAYQP
+82 SWNTKADGSGETYQP
-97 ADQLTPTA
+97 ADVLTPTA

-112 WGSGSADPDI
+112 WGSGAAGPEM
-122 WTVHYDA
+122 WTVRYDA

-135 MKDSTCDKGDSITVK
+135 MRDSTCNKGDSITVK

-191 WESPVVDPDI
+191 WESTVVD
-201 WTVRYDAN
+201 
-209 GGSGTMK
+209 
-216 DSTCDKG
+216 
-223 DSITVRRCTFTADS
+223 S
-237 DFVEWNTK
+237 DT
-245 ADGSGESY
+245 
-253 QPADE
+253 
-258 LTPDGNMTLYAIWES
+258 
-273 PVVEPDIWTIRYN
+273 WTIRYN

-296 NEYEDGTQIHIA
+296 NEYADGTQIHIA
-308 ANGFSYTG
+308 TNGFSYTG

-354 AVTLYTVT
+354 GVTLYTVT
-362 YHANGGSGSMPSTS
+362 YHANGGSGSMPSMS
-376 YPQGTLINV
+376 YPQGTLINI

-462 IAGGYTFEGW
+462 LAGGFTFEGW
-472 YTQKEGGVR
+472 YTQKDGGER

-486 NAVSETMTLYAH
+486 NAVSDTMTLYAH
-498 MLQVGVGIVS
+498 MLQVGVGLVS
-508 VNNGYVTGN
+508 INNGYITGN

-525 GTAAYSLNGQLET
+525 GTSAYSLNGQLET

-546 YAATLTGVA
+546 YATTLAGVA

-560 MLTGIGIGENF
+560 MITGIDIGENF
-571 GDGSYTLTVWDVND
+571 GDGSYTLTVWDLND
-585 ENVRESYIITVF
+585 ENVRESYVITVF

-604 NYYGYNYTP
+604 NYYGYTYTP

-629 TFELGCLEP
+629 TFALGYLEP

-651 QAGTTLSID
+651 HAGTTLSID

-695 ETDVYTVTLYTGTET
+695 EADVYTVTLYTGTET
-710 KQIEI
+710 KQIEV
-715 LYDYCIFYEPNPSVE
+715 LYDNCIFYEQNPSVE
-730 EGTFVGYY
+730 EGTFIGYY

-745 LSASMIYCDCLYLMP
+745 LSPSMIYCDCLYLMP

-798 KEVDFASRVTLEATP
+798 KEVDFASRVTLVATP
-813 DTGYRFVGWT
+813 NTGYRFVGWT
-823 MEGVSGY
+823 MAGVSGY
-830 LSTDPT
+830 LSTDST
-836 YDYRIGKVNEITA
+836 YNYRIGKVNEITA

-856 TITLDASTYPV
+856 TITLDASAYPV
-867 EQTEYEI
+867 EQTEYEL
-874 AYGESITLPI
+874 AYGDSITLPI
-884 PEGEGYF
+884 LEGEGYF

-900 KITGEQGE
+900 KITDEQGE
-908 LLAPYAYLENI
+908 LLAPYTYLENI
-919 TVYPNFVMLSIE
+919 TVYPKFVMLSIE
-931 NGELTAVLEVPA
+931 NGNLTAVLEVPA
-943 NGILELPTS
+943 NGILELPTC

-967 LVITSEGGLQLYRG
+967 LVITSEGYLLLYPK
-981 SFDRATDLIAVS
+981 SFDQATDLIAVS

-1000 AEIDF
+1000 EYIDF
-1005 GNLSSDALFLFGFDS
+1005 NSLSSDVLFLFGFDS
-1020 SHSDRISRDF
+1020 SHSDRLSREAF
-1030 CDNKLFNCTLDDY
+1030 CDNILFNCTLDDY
-1043 VVVNGGTYYKHDD
+1043 VVVNGGTYYKNDD

-1082 CPVTFIAQPAV
+1082 CPVTFIAQPAL
-1093 LDKSFHAIMVSDNV
+1093 LDKSFHTIMVSDNV
-1107 TDINNFGGSPLHI
+1107 TDVRNFVNSPVHI
-1120 ARSGQEGASWQ
+1120 ARSGQSPAQSQ
-1131 KIDGV
+1131 DIDGV

-1145 MEEGVEYVFMGD
+1145 MEEGVEYVFVGD

-1169 VIYAIFHEEDEEVF
+1169 VIYAIVHEEDEEVL
-1183 NLNFPAFV
+1183 NLNFPAVV

-1198 YPITRVEERSHNT
+1198 YPVTRVEEHSHNT
-1211 VFGTVGKYNLHISET
+1211 VLGTVGKYNLHTSET
-1226 LTLIDAGFLYNL
+1226 LTLIDAGFLYNQP
-1238 SIGTIN
+1238 IGTIN
-1244 VTNLTNWCTIF
+1244 VTNLTNWCNIF
-1255 EISGNSMYNLAYQA
+1255 ENSGSSMYNLAYQA
-1269 EAILFKGEPI
+1269 EDILFKGEPI
-1279 VDLVIPE
+1279 VDLVIPA
-1286 GVESIQEY
+1286 GVENIQTY

-1305 FIPDS
+1305 FIPNS
-1310 IKTVGQKAFLGCTG
+1310 VKTVGQNAFLGCTG

-1332 VGETATANQNVS
+1332 VGQTATANQKVS

-1353 SLKEVTVRGKVAIG
+1353 SLKEVTVRGNVAIG
-1367 DNAFDSHLALEK
+1367 ENAFDSHVALEK

-1387 IGYRAFYGCISL
+1387 IGNRAFYNCISL

-1404 PDSCTSIA
+1404 PDSCTSIG
-1412 NDAFYN
+1412 DYAFYS
-1418 CSLLADVAFSNTLLS
+1418 CSLLEDVEFSNNLLSIGNSAFYDCTSLKKLVFPNTLLS
-1433 IGNNAFYD
+1433 IGDGAFDD

-1454 ESIGT
+1454 ESIG
-1459 NAFWSNENL
+1459 NSAFRGNDNL

-1477 TSIGN
+1477 TSIGEY
-1482 RAFYLCTKLAEVI
+1482 AFLSCTKLVDVI

-1502 TAGSDDYGY
+1502 TAGSSDYGY

-1537 ETDTEKVLKSYIG
+1537 ETDTEKVLMSYIG

-1564 APSAFAAT
+1564 APSAFAFT
-1572 KVRRVEIPDSVTSI
+1572 NVRRVEIPDSVTSI
-1586 GEKAF
+1586 GDEAF
-1591 YSCAYLTEVV
+1591 HSCAYLTELV

-1608 RSIGNRAFEGTQ
+1608 RSIGNHAFEGTQ

-1631 EMATSALDY
+1631 EMASSALRY

-1650 SFVLTPDSNGKYY
+1650 SFVLTPNSNGKYY

-1692 DGEVYLHSYLGTPH
+1692 DGEVYLHSYLGVPS

-1715 LFSCESVLD
+1715 LFSCESALD
-1724 SLARA
+1724 SVARA

-1737 TFKEIPAFAF
+1737 TLKEIPAFAF
-1747 CGPTKLDY
+1747 NGPTQLDY

-1760 VTFAENSVLTS
+1760 VTFAEDSALTS
-1771 IGEQAFIFCAQLA
+1771 IGEKAFFNCAKLA
-1784 EITIPNSV
+1784 
-1792 TYIGSSAFAGCT
+1792 
-1804 SLEKISMP
+1804 
-1812 FVGETATTNNTFTWM
+1812 
-1827 GITASV
+1827 
-1833 PLKEVVILSGTSIGE
+1833 
-1848 RLFNRFTLLERV
+1848 
-1860 TLPSNLETIGGYAF
+1860 
-1874 HGCNQLIEITIPD
+1874 EITIPD
-1887 SCTSIGDY
+1887 SCT
-1895 AFAYCTALE
+1895 
-1904 RVTLPSSLKSIG
+1904 SIG

-1929 TIPNSCT
+1929 T
-1936 SIGNYAFSGGTALS
+1936 LS
-1950 EITLSSSLETIG
+1950 TSLETIG
-1962 EYALAGAAFQTIS
+1962 EYALSGTAIQTIS
-1975 LPSSLKTIGTGAFKQ
+1975 LPNRLKTIGKGAFKQ
-1990 CAALTQIQIPGSC
+1990 CAALTQIQIPDSC
-2003 TSIGESAFV
+2003 TSIGESAFNS
-2012 YCSSLTSVIFSS
+2012 CSSLTSVIFPS
-2024 SSGVKTIPTRAFEY
+2024 SSGVTTIPTRAFAY

-2047 PDSCTSIGES
+2047 PTSCTSIGDH
-2057 AFSDCSSLTSITI
+2057 AFRGCSKLSSVTI
-2070 PDSVTSIG
+2070 PDNVTSIG
-2078 KYAFYD
+2078 TYAFFD
-2084 CRALS
+2084 CTALS
-2089 SITLGRKLSSI
+2089 EITLGRKLSSI
-2100 GNSAFAFCTNL
+2100 GDRAFTFCSNL
-2111 HTIYNRSSLPLTK
+2111 HTIYNRSSLPITK
-2124 GSSDYGH
+2124 GSSDYGG
-2131 VAYYATNIVNR
+2131 VAEFATNVVKR

>member
-6 KVLLFAIIVL
+6 KVLFFAIIVL
-16 SLSVCLVA
+16 SLSLCLVA
-24 CDGVTLPPDDGG
+24 CGGSTPPPDGDGGDGTPVTLI
-36 EGTPATFTVRYD
+36 VRYN
-48 ANGGSGFMSNSVCT
+48 ANGGSGFMPNSVCT
-62 EGDSLLV
+62 EGDSFLV
-69 KNCTFSKAGMVFQ
+69 KDCTFSKAGMVFQ
-82 SWNTKADGSGEAYQP
+82 SWNTKADGSGETYQP
-97 ADQLTPTA
+97 ADVLTPTA

-112 WGSGSADPDI
+112 WGSGSAGPEV
-122 WTVHYDA
+122 WTVRYDA

-191 WESPVVDPDI
+191 WESTVVDPD
-201 WTVRYDAN
+201 T
-209 GGSGTMK
+209 
-216 DSTCDKG
+216 
-223 DSITVRRCTFTADS
+223 
-237 DFVEWNTK
+237 
-245 ADGSGESY
+245 
-253 QPADE
+253 
-258 LTPDGNMTLYAIWES
+258 
-273 PVVEPDIWTIRYN
+273 WTIRYN

-308 ANGFSYTG
+308 TNGFSYTG

-354 AVTLYTVT
+354 GVTLYTVT
-362 YHANGGSGSMPSTS
+362 YHANGGSGSMPSMT
-376 YPQGTLINV
+376 YPQGTLINI

-462 IAGGYTFEGW
+462 LAGGFTFEGW
-472 YTQKEGGVR
+472 YTQKDGGER

-498 MLQVGVGIVS
+498 MLQVGVGLVS
-508 VNNGYVTGN
+508 INNGYITGN

-525 GTAAYSLNGQLET
+525 GTSAYSLNGQLET

-546 YAATLTGVA
+546 YATTLAGVA

-560 MLTGIGIGENF
+560 MITGIDIGENF

-585 ENVRESYIITVF
+585 ENVRESYVITVF

-604 NYYGYNYTP
+604 NYYGYTYTP

-629 TFELGCLEP
+629 TFALGYLEP

-651 QAGTTLSID
+651 HAGTTLSID

-695 ETDVYTVTLYTGTET
+695 EADVYTVTLYTGTET
-710 KQIEI
+710 KQIEV
-715 LYDYCIFYEPNPSVE
+715 LYDNCIFYEQNPSVE
-730 EGTFVGYY
+730 EGTFIGYY
-738 TEAGVKF
+738 TEAGVKY
-745 LSASMIYCDCLYLMP
+745 LSPSMIYCDCLYLMP

-798 KEVDFASRVTLEATP
+798 KEVDFASRVTLVATP

-830 LSTDPT
+830 LSTDST

-856 TITLDASTYPV
+856 TVTLDVSTYPV
-867 EQTEYEI
+867 EQTEYEL
-874 AYGESITLPI
+874 AYGDSITLPI
-884 PEGEGYF
+884 LEGEGYF

-900 KITGEQGE
+900 KITDEQGE
-908 LLAPYAYLENI
+908 LLAPYTYLENI
-919 TVYPNFVMLSIE
+919 TVYPKFVMLSIE
-931 NGELTAVLEVPA
+931 NGKLTAVLEVPA

-967 LVITSEGGLQLYRG
+967 LVITSEGYLLLYPK
-981 SFDRATDLIAVS
+981 SFDQATDLIAVS

-1000 AEIDF
+1000 ADIDF
-1005 GNLSSDALFLFGFDS
+1005 NSLSSDVLFLFGFDS
-1020 SHSDRISRDF
+1020 SHSDRLSREAF
-1030 CDNKLFNCTLDDY
+1030 CDNLLFNCTLDDY
-1043 VVVNGGTYYKHDD
+1043 VVVNGGTYYKNDD

-1082 CPVTFIAQPAV
+1082 CPVTFIAQPAL
-1093 LDKSFHAIMVSDNV
+1093 LDKSFHTIMVSDNV
-1107 TDINNFGGSPLHI
+1107 TDVRNFVNSPVHI
-1120 ARSGQEGASWQ
+1120 ARSGQSPAQSQ
-1131 KIDGV
+1131 DIDGV

-1145 MEEGVEYVFMGD
+1145 MEEGVEYVFVGD

-1169 VIYAIFHEEDEEVF
+1169 VIYAIVHEEDEEVF

-1198 YPITRVEERSHNT
+1198 YPITRVEEHSHNT
-1211 VFGTVGKYNLHISET
+1211 VLGRVGKYNLHTSET

-1238 SIGTIN
+1238 PIGTIN
-1244 VTNLTNWCTIF
+1244 VTNLTNWCNIF
-1255 EISGNSMYNLAYQA
+1255 ENSSSSMYNLAYQA

-1286 GVESIQEY
+1286 GVENIQTY

-1310 IKTVGQKAFLGCTG
+1310 VKTVEKNAFLGCTG

-1332 VGETATANQNVS
+1332 VGQTATANQKVS

-1353 SLKEVTVRGKVAIG
+1353 SLKEVTVRGNVAIG
-1367 DNAFDSHLALEK
+1367 DNAFDSHVALEK

-1387 IGYRAFYGCISL
+1387 IGYRAFYNCISL

-1404 PDSCTSIA
+1404 PDSCTSIG
-1412 NDAFYN
+1412 NYAFYS
-1418 CSLLADVAFSNTLLS
+1418 CSLLEDVEFSNNLLS
-1433 IGNNAFYD
+1433 IGDNAFYD

-1454 ESIGT
+1454 ESIG
-1459 NAFWSNENL
+1459 NSAFWGNEGL

-1477 TSIGN
+1477 TSIGSN
-1482 RAFYLCTKLAEVI
+1482 AFNLCTKLVEVI

-1502 TAGSDDYGY
+1502 TVGSSDYGR

-1523 EDRAYREEG
+1523 EDRAYYEEG
-1532 NFLVG
+1532 NFLVC
-1537 ETDTEKVLKSYIG
+1537 ETDTDKVLKSYIG
-1550 SDEYVVIPDGFTSI
+1550 SDEYVVIPDGFTVI
-1564 APSAFAAT
+1564 APSAFAQT
-1572 KVRRVEIPDSVTSI
+1572 NVRRVEIPDSVTSI
-1586 GEKAF
+1586 GEEAF
-1591 YSCAYLTEVV
+1591 YSCAYLTELV
-1601 LSETSGL
+1601 LSETSGV
-1608 RSIGNRAFEGTQ
+1608 RSIGNHAFEGTQ

-1631 EMATSALDY
+1631 EMASSALDY

-1650 SFVLTPDSNGKYY
+1650 SFVLTPDSNGEYY

-1692 DGEVYLHSYLGTPH
+1692 DGEVYLHSYLGAPD

-1715 LFSCESVLD
+1715 LFSCESALD
-1724 SLARA
+1724 SIARA

-1737 TFKEIPAFAF
+1737 TLKEIPAFAF
-1747 CGPTKLDY
+1747 YGPTQLDY

-1760 VTFAENSVLTS
+1760 VTFAEDSALTS
-1771 IGEQAFIFCAQLA
+1771 IGEQAFFNCAKLA

-1792 TYIGSSAFAGCT
+1792 TYIGSNVFAGCA

-1827 GITASV
+1827 GIIAEV
-1833 PLKEVVILSGTSIGE
+1833 PVKEVVILSGTTIGE
-1848 RLFNRFTLLERV
+1848 RLFSKLTLLERV

-1874 HGCNQLIEITIPD
+1874 HGCNKLTEITIPD

-1904 RVTLPSSLKSIG
+1904 SVTLPSSLESIGNYVFTGCTALTEITIPDSCTSIG

-1929 TIPNSCT
+1929 T
-1936 SIGNYAFSGGTALS
+1936 LS
-1950 EITLSSSLETIG
+1950 TSLETIG
-1962 EYALAGAAFQTIS
+1962 EYALSGSAIQTIS
-1975 LPSSLKTIGTGAFKQ
+1975 LPNSLKTIGKGAFKQ
-1990 CAALTQIQIPGSC
+1990 CAALTQIQIPDHC
-2003 TSIGESAFV
+2003 TSIGESAFS
-2012 YCSSLTSVIFSS
+2012 YCSSLTSVIFPSFSS
-2024 SSGVKTIPTRAFEY
+2024 MNIPTRAFEY
-2038 CSALTQISM
+2038 CTALTEIRMSEF
-2047 PDSCTSIGES
+2047 CTSIEDY
-2057 AFSDCSSLTSITI
+2057 AFQGCSKLPKVTI
-2070 PDSVTSIG
+2070 PYYTTSIG
-2078 KYAFYD
+2078 TYAFYN
-2084 CRALS
+2084 CTALS
-2089 SITLGRKLSSI
+2089 EISLGKNLSSI
-2100 GNSAFAFCTNL
+2100 GNNAFTFCTNL
-2111 HTIYNRSSLPLTK
+2111 LTIYNSSSLSLTK
-2124 GSSDYGH
+2124 GSTAYGG
-2131 VAYYATNIVNR
+2131 VAYYATRIVDR

>member
-6 KVLLFAIIVL
+6 KVLFFAIIVL
-16 SLSVCLVA
+16 SLSLCLVA
-24 CDGVTLPPDDGG
+24 CAGSTLPPDGDGG
-36 EGTPATFTVRYD
+36 DGTPATFIVRYD
-48 ANGGSGFMSNSVCT
+48 ANGGSGFMPNSVCT
-62 EGDSLLV
+62 EGDSFLV
-69 KNCTFSKAGMVFQ
+69 KDCTFSKAGMVFQ
-82 SWNTKADGSGEAYQP
+82 SWNTKADGSGETYQP
-97 ADQLTPTA
+97 ADVLTPTA

-112 WGSGSADPDI
+112 WGSGSAGPEV
-122 WTVHYDA
+122 WTVRYDA

-135 MKDSTCDKGDSITVK
+135 MKDSTCNKGDSITVK
-150 RCTFTADSDFVEWNT
+150 RCTFTADSNFVEWNT

-191 WESPVVDPDI
+191 WESTVVDPD
-201 WTVRYDAN
+201 T
-209 GGSGTMK
+209 
-216 DSTCDKG
+216 
-223 DSITVRRCTFTADS
+223 
-237 DFVEWNTK
+237 
-245 ADGSGESY
+245 
-253 QPADE
+253 
-258 LTPDGNMTLYAIWES
+258 
-273 PVVEPDIWTIRYN
+273 WTIRYN

-308 ANGFSYTG
+308 TNGFSYTG

-354 AVTLYTVT
+354 GVTLYTVT
-362 YHANGGSGSMPSTS
+362 YHANGGSGSMPSMT
-376 YPQGTLINV
+376 YPQGTLINI

-408 SYAPA
+408 SYVPA

-462 IAGGYTFEGW
+462 LAGGFTFEGW
-472 YTQKEGGVR
+472 YTQKDGGER

-498 MLQVGVGIVS
+498 MLQVGVGLVS
-508 VNNGYVTGN
+508 INNGYITGN

-525 GTAAYSLNGQLET
+525 GTSAYSLNGQLET

-546 YAATLTGVA
+546 YATTLAGVA

-560 MLTGIGIGENF
+560 MITGIDIGENF

-585 ENVRESYIITVF
+585 ENVRESYVITVF

-604 NYYGYNYTP
+604 NYYGYTYTP

-629 TFELGCLEP
+629 TFALGYLEP

-651 QAGTTLSID
+651 HAGTTLSID

-695 ETDVYTVTLYTGTET
+695 EADVYTVTLYTGTET
-710 KQIEI
+710 KQIEV
-715 LYDYCIFYEPNPSVE
+715 LYDNCIFYEPNPSVE
-730 EGTFVGYY
+730 EGMFIGYY
-738 TEAGVKF
+738 TEAGVKY
-745 LSASMIYCDCLYLMP
+745 LSPSMVYCDCLYLMP

-798 KEVDFASRVTLEATP
+798 KEVDFASRVTLVATP

-830 LSTDPT
+830 LSTDST

-856 TITLDASTYPV
+856 TVTLDVSTYPV
-867 EQTEYEI
+867 EQTEYEL
-874 AYGESITLPI
+874 AYGDSITLPI
-884 PEGEGYF
+884 LEGEGYF

-900 KITGEQGE
+900 KITDEQGE
-908 LLAPYAYLENI
+908 LLAPYTYLENI
-919 TVYPNFVMLSIE
+919 TVYPKFVMLSIE
-931 NGELTAVLEVPA
+931 NGKLTAVLEVPA

-967 LVITSEGGLQLYRG
+967 LVITSEGAMRLYEE

-1000 AEIDF
+1000 ADIDF
-1005 GNLSSDALFLFGFDS
+1005 NSLSSDVLFLFGFDS
-1020 SHSDRISRDF
+1020 SHSDRLSREAF
-1030 CDNKLFNCTLDDY
+1030 CDNLLFNCTLDDY
-1043 VVVNGGTYYKHDD
+1043 VVVNGGTYYKNDD

-1082 CPVTFIAQPAV
+1082 CPVTFIAQPAL
-1093 LDKSFHAIMVSDNV
+1093 LDKSFHTIMVSDNV
-1107 TDINNFGGSPLHI
+1107 TDVRNFVNSPVHI
-1120 ARSGQEGASWQ
+1120 ARSGQSPAQSQ
-1131 KIDGV
+1131 DIDGV

-1145 MEEGVEYVFMGD
+1145 MEEGVEYVFVGD

-1169 VIYAIFHEEDEEVF
+1169 VIYAIVHEEDEEVF

-1198 YPITRVEERSHNT
+1198 YPITRVEEHSHNT
-1211 VFGTVGKYNLHISET
+1211 VLGRVGKYNLHTSET

-1238 SIGTIN
+1238 PIGTIN
-1244 VTNLTNWCTIF
+1244 VTNLTNWCNIF
-1255 EISGNSMYNLAYQA
+1255 ENSGSSIYNLAYRA
-1269 EAILFKGEPI
+1269 EAILFNGEPM

-1286 GVESIQEY
+1286 GIENIQTY

-1305 FIPDS
+1305 FIPNS
-1310 IKTVGQKAFLGCTG
+1310 VKTVGQNAFLGCTG

-1332 VGETATANQNVS
+1332 VGQTATANQKVS

-1353 SLKEVTVRGKVAIG
+1353 SLKEVTVRGNVAIG
-1367 DNAFDSHLALEK
+1367 DNAFDSHVALEK

-1387 IGYRAFYGCISL
+1387 IGYRAFYNCISL

-1404 PDSCTSIA
+1404 PDSCTSIG
-1412 NDAFYN
+1412 NYAFYS
-1418 CSLLADVAFSNTLLS
+1418 CSLLEDVEFSNNLLS
-1433 IGNNAFYD
+1433 IGDNAFYD

-1454 ESIGT
+1454 ESIG
-1459 NAFWSNENL
+1459 NSAFWGNEGL

-1477 TSIGN
+1477 TSIGSN
-1482 RAFYLCTKLAEVI
+1482 AFNLCTKLVEVI

-1502 TAGSDDYGY
+1502 TVGSSDYGR

-1532 NFLVG
+1532 NFLVC
-1537 ETDTEKVLKSYIG
+1537 ETDTDKVLKSYIG
-1550 SDEYVVIPDGFTSI
+1550 SDEYVVIPDGFTVI
-1564 APSAFAAT
+1564 APSAFAQT
-1572 KVRRVEIPDSVTSI
+1572 NVRRVEIPDSVTSI
-1586 GEKAF
+1586 GEEAF
-1591 YSCAYLTEVV
+1591 YSCAYLTELV
-1601 LSETSGL
+1601 LSETSGV
-1608 RSIGNRAFEGTQ
+1608 RSIGNHAFEGTQ

-1631 EMATSALDY
+1631 EMASSALDY

-1650 SFVLTPDSNGKYY
+1650 SFVLTPDSNGEYY

-1692 DGEVYLHSYLGTPH
+1692 DGEVYLHSYLGAPD

-1715 LFSCESVLD
+1715 LFSCESALD
-1724 SLARA
+1724 SVARA

-1737 TFKEIPAFAF
+1737 TLKEIPAFAF
-1747 CGPTKLDY
+1747 YGPTQLDY

-1760 VTFAENSVLTS
+1760 VTFAEDSALTS
-1771 IGEQAFIFCAQLA
+1771 IGEQAFFNCAKLA

-1792 TYIGSSAFAGCT
+1792 TYIGSNVFAGCA

-1827 GITASV
+1827 GIIAEV
-1833 PLKEVVILSGTSIGE
+1833 PVKEVVILSGTTIGE
-1848 RLFNRFTLLERV
+1848 RLFSKLTLLERV

-1874 HGCNQLIEITIPD
+1874 HGCNKLTEITIPD

-1904 RVTLPSSLKSIG
+1904 SVTLPSSLESIGNYVFTGCTALTEITIPDSCTSIG

-1929 TIPNSCT
+1929 T
-1936 SIGNYAFSGGTALS
+1936 LS
-1950 EITLSSSLETIG
+1950 TSLETIG
-1962 EYALAGAAFQTIS
+1962 EYALSGSAIQTIS
-1975 LPSSLKTIGTGAFKQ
+1975 LPNSLKTIGKGAFKQ
-1990 CAALTQIQIPGSC
+1990 CAALTQIQIPDHC
-2003 TSIGESAFV
+2003 TSIGESAFS
-2012 YCSSLTSVIFSS
+2012 YCSSLTSVIFPSFSS
-2024 SSGVKTIPTRAFEY
+2024 MNIPTRAFEY
-2038 CSALTQISM
+2038 CTALTEIRMSEF
-2047 PDSCTSIGES
+2047 CTSIEDY
-2057 AFSDCSSLTSITI
+2057 AFQGCSKLPKVTI
-2070 PDSVTSIG
+2070 PYYTTSIG
-2078 KYAFYD
+2078 TYAFYN
-2084 CRALS
+2084 CTALS
-2089 SITLGRKLSSI
+2089 EISLGKNLSSI
-2100 GNSAFAFCTNL
+2100 GNNAFTFCTNL
-2111 HTIYNRSSLPLTK
+2111 LTIYNSSSLSLTK
-2124 GSSDYGH
+2124 GSTAYGG
-2131 VAYYATNIVNR
+2131 VAYYATRIVDR